1 MADGADNFTIRI
13 DNSKLMQDAANST
26 RIIQSISDAAE
37 QSGKRM
43 DESIRID
50 GNRFSSDAAHVNRE
64 IANIGDQAASAGTS
78 IESAFKKAGAAIGIA
93 FSVEQVKSFAG
104 ELLNA
109 RANMESLQTSFEVLL
124 GNKEKGK
131 EFFGQL
137 RDFGANTPLELP
149 DLSKDAQT
157 LLGFG
162 IQAKDVMGILKDI
175 GNISM
180 GDAQKMES
188 LTLAFAQATSAG
200 KLQGQDLLQMINA
213 GFNPLQEIAARTGKT
228 IAEVK
233 DEMSKGAISAD
244 MLRQAF
250 ADAAGAGGKFD
261 GMLDKQ
267 SKNLRGA
274 KSNLDD
280 AIEMTYNDIGEKLE
294 PAVMTGI
301 NLAQTMVEHWEQIG
315 KALIDI
321 VAGWGTYKAA
331 VMLVSAVQTAAINQ
345 QIAGYQALLPAK
357 QASMDADLQ
366 ELVTKGRVSQSRAME
381 LQAIRQ
387 EIATKIR
394 EMQVTLQQANIELQ
408 ASRAKYQAATRDL
421 VVARQ
426 RMAVAQSQMRIAIA
440 GGNAE
445 EIAAAKTAAATAKK
459 EVQTAAIARNSASK
473 ALNTAT
479 TNRNSIA
486 TELDT
491 LQTNANAVAKK
502 GAATAT
508 TILTLAT
515 NGLTKAWQALKLAF
529 MSNPIGAAITIAL
542 TAITTFMTL
551 KDLFADTGEEAQ
563 RQVSIAEQNANDFKQ
578 KVGDA
583 VDDTKAKI
591 RKLNDTIH
599 DSNATY
605 AERKRAI
612 ADMQKIVPSYH
623 ASITREG
630 RLFND
635 NSSAINTY
643 ISNLDRAARAEA
655 AYQLQV
661 ENNKRILK
669 LEQIASDAD
678 SKASATMSNFQKRTG
693 YSIFSKEDDAVPNP
707 DYVNEQAEQER
718 GWVDKFNK
726 RASDARKQINELK
739 QQNKKLQQVERQ
751 NGGHS
756 EKNES
761 FLNNLK
767 NTGGTGGGS
776 GKNKKTGK
784 TGKTG
789 HTGSTGT
796 GENTAQKR
804 MEETIKEQEEERQQ
818 AVKNQEAIDQAI
830 VDAMADGE
838 KKRLEQA
845 RVNHQKTLDQLDEEQ
860 RQLYNKQVENA
871 KKQFANNP
879 KNKGKNFYDAHPY
892 DEKTGTYA
900 GIAPLTNEQT
910 KGIDA
915 KRQSENLRYGKE
927 VQDILQQELDDML
940 AYYKE
945 FGTLEEQ
952 RYAIAKEYDEKIA
965 KATTEGQKKSL
976 QAQKAKELASA
987 DAKSM
992 AMGIDWSQTF
1002 EGIGNVLGTVA
1013 KETLS
1018 TIEDYMKTQE
1028 FKNLR
1033 PSDQKAYTDLRQ
1045 QLLQETGG
1053 EATSPFNFKQWGDIA
1068 KQVKEYQ
1075 ESVRS
1080 LTEKTKAH
1088 REAVSELEKANK
1100 KLASATTDDAK
1111 KIAQDAVDAATMKV
1125 QTTGKDETEQAKDTQ
1140 AKRDKLTSSTE
1151 KATNGM
1157 KNFANALQEIN
1168 GGSLYGF
1175 ANGITKLITGLGGA
1189 SKSLGEL
1196 GGKVGG
1202 IIGAIL
1208 QILDALGDDPKGF
1221 INGLFEKITNTV
1233 ETILEDLPELVGS
1246 IIKDVGSLIMG
1257 VVEGI
1262 GSMFGAKDGWIN
1274 GSNAKEVKKITEEL
1288 TKSNDALRTSIDNL
1302 KDSIDRENGV
1312 TAITDTQKAL
1322 EAQQRLNENTL
1333 RILETQMGYHGSH
1346 HSNAHYWNLSSED
1359 YSQINAVLA
1368 AYEQRNPNAKTTTNA
1383 VYSLGDIYKLT
1394 PEQMNEIRTNLADVW
1409 TSMLSQGKYDKSEYW
1424 EKYADLADKLNDITQ
1439 TLAQKLTGI
1448 SFDSMHDNF
1457 VSNLMDMSRKASDWT
1472 KDLNKQFAKSILNFA
1487 IGTQMDER
1495 LKKWWQ
1501 NWAETMQ
1508 LQSGNLTKDQIDQMR
1523 KQYEAFVTEGQGI
1536 RDRVFKIT
1544 GYDEDSGYSQD
1555 SSKSVLEGVTQDEI
1569 TETNGRL
1576 SSIQIN
1582 IDKIA
1587 DSIQQDY
1594 EQNGNILLTVGDIK
1608 SLMNDL
1614 MDMQQQGLDHLKKI
1628 EQYTSE
1634 LPTMNEKLEKIRKN
1648 TERL

>member
-1 MADGADNFTIRI
+1 MADGAENFTIRI
-13 DNSKLMQDAANST
+13 DNSKLMQDAANSAK
-26 RIIQSISDAAE
+26 IIQSISDAAAE
-37 QSGKRM
+37 SGKRM
-43 DESIRID
+43 DSSIRID
-50 GNRFSSDAAHVNRE
+50 GGKFSSDAAHVNRE
-64 IANIGDQAASAGTS
+64 IAGIGDQAASTGAS

-93 FSVEQVKSFAG
+93 FSLGQVKEFAG
-104 ELLNA
+104 EVLNV
-109 RANMESLQTSFEVLL
+109 RANMESLQTSFTVLL
-124 GNKEKGK
+124 GSAEKGN
-131 EFFGQL
+131 ELFEQL
-137 RDFGANTPLELP
+137 RDYGATTPLELP
-149 DLSKDAQT
+149 DLAKNAQT

-188 LTLAFAQATSAG
+188 LTLAFSQATSSG

-213 GFNPLQEIAARTGKT
+213 GFNPLQEIATKTGKT
-228 IAEVK
+228 MGEVK

-250 ADAAGAGGKFD
+250 ADAAGEGGKFD

-267 SKNLRGA
+267 SKTLKGA

-280 AIEMTYNDIGEKLE
+280 AIEMAYNGIGEKLE
-294 PAVMTGI
+294 PAVITGI
-301 NLAQTMVEHWEQIG
+301 NLAEEMVSHWEQIG
-315 KALIDI
+315 KALVDI
-321 VAGWGTYKAA
+321 IAGWGTYKAS
-331 VMLVSAVQTAAINQ
+331 VMLVSAIQTAAINQ
-345 QIAGYQALLPAK
+345 QIAGYQALLPVK

-366 ELVTKGRVSQSRAME
+366 ELVTRGRVTQSKAME

-387 EIATKIR
+387 EIAAKIR

-426 RMAVAQSQMRIAIA
+426 RQAVAQSQMRIALA

-473 ALNTAT
+473 ALNTTT
-479 TNRNSIA
+479 TNRNAIS
-486 TELDT
+486 TQLDT
-491 LQTNANAVAKK
+491 LQTNVNAVAKK

-508 TILTLAT
+508 MLLTLAT

-529 MSNPIGAAITIAL
+529 MSNPIGAVITIAL

-551 KDLFADTGEEAQ
+551 KDLFADTGEEVQ
-563 RQVSIAEQNANDFKQ
+563 KQVSIAEQNANDFKQ

-591 RKLNDTIH
+591 KKLSDTIH
-599 DSNATY
+599 DSNAKY
-605 AERKRAI
+605 AERKKAI

-630 RLFND
+630 KLFNE
-635 NSSAINTY
+635 NSDAINTY
-643 ISNLDRAARAEA
+643 IKNLDRAARAEA
-655 AYQLQV
+655 AYQLQL
-661 ENNKRILK
+661 ENNKRILQ

-678 SKASATMSNFQKRTG
+678 SKASATMRNFQKRTG
-693 YSIFSKEDDAVPNP
+693 YSIFSSEKDAVPNP

-726 RASDARKQINELK
+726 RSSDARNQISQLQ

-761 FLNNLK
+761 LLDSLK
-767 NTGGTGGGS
+767 NNGTTGSTGKAG
-776 GKNKKTGK
+776 KKTGK
-784 TGKTG
+784 TG
-789 HTGSTGT
+789 HADST
-796 GENTAQKR
+796 GENAAQKR

-818 AVKNQEAIDQAI
+818 AVKNQEDTAQAV

-845 RVNHQKTLDQLDEEQ
+845 RVNHQKNLDQLDEEQ

-892 DEKTGTYA
+892 DAKTGTYA
-900 GIAPLTNEQT
+900 GIAPLTAEQT

-915 KRQSENLRYGKE
+915 KRQSENIRYGNE
-927 VQDILQQELDDML
+927 VQGILQQAMDDML

-965 KATTEGQKKSL
+965 KAATDGQKKTL
-976 QAQKAKELASA
+976 QAQKEKELATA
-987 DAKSM
+987 DANSM

-1002 EGIGNVLGTVA
+1002 DGIGNVLGSVA
-1013 KETLS
+1013 RETLDR
-1018 TIEDYMKTQE
+1018 IEAYMKTDE
-1028 FKNLR
+1028 FKNLK
-1033 PSDQKAYTDLRQ
+1033 PNDQKAYTDLQ
-1045 QLLQETGG
+1045 QKLLQETGG
-1053 EATSPFNFKQWGDIA
+1053 NATSPFNFKQWGDIA
-1068 KQVKEYQ
+1068 RQVKEYQ
-1075 ESVRS
+1075 DSVRA

-1088 REAVSELEKANK
+1088 REAVAKLEEANK
-1100 KLASATTDDAK
+1100 QLASATTDEAK
-1111 KIAQDAVDAATMKV
+1111 KMAQDAVDAATKQV
-1125 QTTGKDETEQAKDTQ
+1125 QQTGHEETEQQRDTQ

-1151 KATNGM
+1151 KATAGM
-1157 KNFANALQEIN
+1157 KAFSSALQEMN
-1168 GGSLYGF
+1168 SGSLYGF
-1175 ANGITKLITGLGGA
+1175 SNGITKLITSIGGT
-1189 SKSLGEL
+1189 SKSLSEL

-1221 INGLFEKITNTV
+1221 INGLFEKITNAV
-1233 ETILEDLPELVGS
+1233 ETILANLPELVGS

-1262 GSMFGAKDGWIN
+1262 GTMFGAKDGWIN
-1274 GSNAKEVKKITEEL
+1274 NSNAKEVKKITEEL

-1302 KDSIDRENGV
+1302 KDSIDKENGV
-1312 TAITDTQKAL
+1312 TAISDTQKAL
-1322 EAQQRLNENTL
+1322 EAQQRVNENTL
-1333 RILETQMGYHGSH
+1333 RILEAQMGYHGSH
-1346 HSNAHYWNLSSED
+1346 KSNSHYWKLSNDE
-1359 YSQINAVLA
+1359 YSQINTVLA
-1368 AYEQRNPNAKTTTNA
+1368 EYQRRNPQAKTTTNA
-1383 VYSLGDIYKLT
+1383 VYSLSDIYKLT

-1409 TSMLSQGKYDKSEYW
+1409 TSMLDQGKYDKSEYW
-1424 EKYADLADKLNDITQ
+1424 EKYADLAGKMTDITQ
-1439 TLAQKLTGI
+1439 ALSEKLTGI

-1472 KDLNKQFAKSILNFA
+1472 KDLNKQFAKSLLNFA

-1501 NWAETMQ
+1501 NWADTMQ
-1508 LQSGNLTKDQIDQMR
+1508 QQSGNLTKTQIDNMR
-1523 KQYEAFVTEGQGI
+1523 SQYEAFVTEGQSI

-1544 GYDEDSGYSQD
+1544 GYDEQNGYSQD
-1555 SSKSVLEGVTQDEI
+1555 SSKSVLEGVTQDQI
-1569 TETNGRL
+1569 TEANGRL
-1576 SSIQIN
+1576 TSIQIN
-1582 IDKIA
+1582 LDKIA
-1587 DSIQQDY
+1587 ESIQQDY
-1594 EQNGNILLTVGDIK
+1594 EQSGSILLAVGDIK
-1608 SLMNDL
+1608 SLMNDF
-1614 MDMQQQGLDHLKKI
+1614 MDLQMQSLGHLEKI
-1628 EQYTSE
+1628 ELYTSE
-1634 LPTMNEKLEKIRKN
+1634 LPGMHVKLEKIRKN

>member
-1 MADGADNFTIRI
+1 MADGAENFTIRI
-13 DNSKLMQDAANST
+13 DNSKLMQDAANSAK
-26 RIIQSISDAAE
+26 IIQSISDAAAE
-37 QSGKRM
+37 SGKRM
-43 DESIRID
+43 DSSIRID
-50 GNRFSSDAAHVNRE
+50 GGKFSSDAAHVNRE
-64 IANIGDQAASAGTS
+64 IAGIGDQAASTGAS

-93 FSVEQVKSFAG
+93 FSLGQVKEFAG
-104 ELLNA
+104 EVLNV
-109 RANMESLQTSFEVLL
+109 RANMESLQTSFTVLL
-124 GNKEKGK
+124 GSAEKGN
-131 EFFGQL
+131 ELFEQL
-137 RDFGANTPLELP
+137 RDYGATTPLELP
-149 DLSKDAQT
+149 DLAKNAQT

-188 LTLAFAQATSAG
+188 LTLAFSQATSSG

-213 GFNPLQEIAARTGKT
+213 GFNPLQEIATKTGKT
-228 IAEVK
+228 MGEVK

-250 ADAAGAGGKFD
+250 ADAAGEGGKFD

-267 SKNLRGA
+267 SKTLKGA

-280 AIEMTYNDIGEKLE
+280 AIEMAYNGIGEKLE
-294 PAVMTGI
+294 PAVITGI
-301 NLAQTMVEHWEQIG
+301 NLAEEMVSHWEQIG
-315 KALIDI
+315 KALVDI
-321 VAGWGTYKAA
+321 IAGWGTYKAA
-331 VMLVSAVQTAAINQ
+331 VMLVSAIQTAAINQ
-345 QIAGYQALLPAK
+345 QIAGYQALLPVK

-366 ELVTKGRVSQSRAME
+366 ELVTRGRVTQSKAME

-387 EIATKIR
+387 EIAAKIR

-408 ASRAKYQAATRDL
+408 ASRVKYQAATRDL

-426 RMAVAQSQMRIAIA
+426 RQAVAQSQMRIALA

-479 TNRNSIA
+479 TNRNAIS
-486 TELDT
+486 TQLDT
-491 LQTNANAVAKK
+491 LQTNVNAVAKK

-508 TILTLAT
+508 MLLTLAT

-529 MSNPIGAAITIAL
+529 MSNPIGAVITIAL

-551 KDLFADTGEEAQ
+551 KDLFADTGEEVQ
-563 RQVSIAEQNANDFKQ
+563 KQVSIAEQNANDFKQ

-591 RKLNDTIH
+591 KKLSDTIH
-599 DSNATY
+599 DSNAKY
-605 AERKRAI
+605 AERKKAI

-630 RLFND
+630 KLFNE
-635 NSSAINTY
+635 NSDAINTY
-643 ISNLDRAARAEA
+643 IKNLDRAARAEA
-655 AYQLQV
+655 AYQLQL
-661 ENNKRILK
+661 ENNKRILQ

-678 SKASATMSNFQKRTG
+678 SKASATMRNFQKRTG
-693 YSIFSKEDDAVPNP
+693 YSIFSSEKDAVPNP

-726 RASDARKQINELK
+726 RSSDARNQISQLQ

-761 FLNNLK
+761 LLDSLK
-767 NTGGTGGGS
+767 NNGTTGSTGKAG
-776 GKNKKTGK
+776 KKTGK
-784 TGKTG
+784 TG
-789 HTGSTGT
+789 HADST
-796 GENTAQKR
+796 GENAAQKR

-818 AVKNQEAIDQAI
+818 AVKNQEDTAQAV

-845 RVNHQKTLDQLDEEQ
+845 RVNHQKNLDQLDEEQ

-892 DEKTGTYA
+892 DAKTGTYA
-900 GIAPLTNEQT
+900 GIAPLTAEQT

-915 KRQSENLRYGKE
+915 KRQSENIRYGNE
-927 VQDILQQELDDML
+927 VQGILQQAMDDML

-965 KATTEGQKKSL
+965 KAATDGQKKTL
-976 QAQKAKELASA
+976 QAQKEKELATA
-987 DAKSM
+987 DANSM

-1002 EGIGNVLGTVA
+1002 DGIGNVLGSVA
-1013 KETLS
+1013 RETLDR
-1018 TIEDYMKTQE
+1018 IEAYMKTDE
-1028 FKNLR
+1028 FKNLK
-1033 PSDQKAYTDLRQ
+1033 PNDQKAYTDLQ
-1045 QLLQETGG
+1045 QKLLQETGG
-1053 EATSPFNFKQWGDIA
+1053 NATSPFNFKQWGDIA
-1068 KQVKEYQ
+1068 RQVKEYQ
-1075 ESVRS
+1075 DSVRA

-1088 REAVSELEKANK
+1088 REAVAKLEEANK
-1100 KLASATTDDAK
+1100 QLASATTDEAK
-1111 KIAQDAVDAATMKV
+1111 KMAQNAVDAATKQV
-1125 QTTGKDETEQAKDTQ
+1125 QQTGHEETEQQRDTQ

-1151 KATNGM
+1151 KATAGM
-1157 KNFANALQEIN
+1157 KAFSSALQEMN
-1168 GGSLYGF
+1168 SGSLYGF
-1175 ANGITKLITGLGGA
+1175 SNGITKLITSIGGT
-1189 SKSLGEL
+1189 SKSLSEL

-1221 INGLFEKITNTV
+1221 INGLFEKITNAV
-1233 ETILEDLPELVGS
+1233 ETILANLPELVGS

-1262 GSMFGAKDGWIN
+1262 GTMFGAKDGWIN
-1274 GSNAKEVKKITEEL
+1274 NSNAKEVKKITEEL

-1302 KDSIDRENGV
+1302 KDSIDKENGV
-1312 TAITDTQKAL
+1312 TAISDTQKAL
-1322 EAQQRLNENTL
+1322 EAQQRVNENTL
-1333 RILETQMGYHGSH
+1333 RILEAQMGYHGSH
-1346 HSNAHYWNLSSED
+1346 KSNSHYWKLSNDE
-1359 YSQINAVLA
+1359 YSQINTVLA
-1368 AYEQRNPNAKTTTNA
+1368 EYQRRNPQAKTTTNA
-1383 VYSLGDIYKLT
+1383 VYSLSDIYKLT

-1409 TSMLSQGKYDKSEYW
+1409 TSMLDQGKYDKSEYW
-1424 EKYADLADKLNDITQ
+1424 EKYADLAGKMTDITQ
-1439 TLAQKLTGI
+1439 ALSEKLTGI

-1472 KDLNKQFAKSILNFA
+1472 KDLNKQFAKSLLNFA

-1501 NWAETMQ
+1501 NWADTMQ
-1508 LQSGNLTKDQIDQMR
+1508 QQSGNLTKTQIDNMR
-1523 KQYEAFVTEGQGI
+1523 SQYEAFVTEGQSI

-1544 GYDEDSGYSQD
+1544 GYDEQNGYSQD
-1555 SSKSVLEGVTQDEI
+1555 SSKSVLEGVTQDQI
-1569 TETNGRL
+1569 TEANGRL
-1576 SSIQIN
+1576 TSIQIN
-1582 IDKIA
+1582 LDKIA
-1587 DSIQQDY
+1587 ESIQQDY
-1594 EQNGNILLTVGDIK
+1594 EQSGSILLAVGDIK
-1608 SLMNDL
+1608 SLMNDF
-1614 MDMQQQGLDHLKKI
+1614 MDLQMQSLGHLEKI
-1628 EQYTSE
+1628 ELYTSE
-1634 LPTMNEKLEKIRKN
+1634 LPGMHVKLEKIRKN

>member
-1 MADGADNFTIRI
+1 MADGAENFTIRI
-13 DNSKLMQDAANST
+13 DNSKLMQDAANSAK
-26 RIIQSISDAAE
+26 IIQSISDAAAE
-37 QSGKRM
+37 SGKRM
-43 DESIRID
+43 DSSIRID
-50 GNRFSSDAAHVNRE
+50 GGKFSSDAAHVNRE
-64 IANIGDQAASAGTS
+64 IAGIGDQAASTGAS

-93 FSVEQVKSFAG
+93 FSLGQVKEFAG
-104 ELLNA
+104 EVLNV
-109 RANMESLQTSFEVLL
+109 RANMESLQTSFTVLL
-124 GNKEKGK
+124 GSAEKGN
-131 EFFGQL
+131 ELFEQL
-137 RDFGANTPLELP
+137 RDYGATTPLELP
-149 DLSKDAQT
+149 DLAKNAQT

-188 LTLAFAQATSAG
+188 LTLAFSQATSAG

-213 GFNPLQEIAARTGKT
+213 GFNPLQEIATKTGKT
-228 IAEVK
+228 MGEVK

-250 ADAAGAGGKFD
+250 ADAAGEGGKFD

-267 SKNLRGA
+267 SKTLKGA

-280 AIEMTYNDIGEKLE
+280 AIEMAYNGIGEKLE
-294 PAVMTGI
+294 PAVITGI
-301 NLAQTMVEHWEQIG
+301 NLAEEMVSHWEQIG
-315 KALIDI
+315 KALVDI
-321 VAGWGTYKAA
+321 IAGWGTYKAA
-331 VMLVSAVQTAAINQ
+331 VMLVSAIQTAAINQ
-345 QIAGYQALLPAK
+345 QIAGYQALLPVK

-366 ELVTKGRVSQSRAME
+366 ELVTRGRVTQSKAME

-387 EIATKIR
+387 EIAAKIR

-426 RMAVAQSQMRIAIA
+426 RQAVAQSQMRIALA

-479 TNRNSIA
+479 TNRNAIS
-486 TELDT
+486 TQLDT
-491 LQTNANAVAKK
+491 LQTNVNAVAKK

-508 TILTLAT
+508 MLLTLAT

-529 MSNPIGAAITIAL
+529 MSNPIGAVITIAL

-551 KDLFADTGEEAQ
+551 KDLFADTGEEVQ
-563 RQVSIAEQNANDFKQ
+563 KQVSIAEQNANDFKQ

-591 RKLNDTIH
+591 KKLSGTIH
-599 DSNATY
+599 DSNAKY
-605 AERKRAI
+605 AERKKAI

-630 RLFND
+630 KLFNE
-635 NSSAINTY
+635 NSDAINTY
-643 ISNLDRAARAEA
+643 IKNLDRAARAEA
-655 AYQLQV
+655 AYQLQL
-661 ENNKRILK
+661 ENNKRILQ

-678 SKASATMSNFQKRTG
+678 SKASATMRNFQKRTG
-693 YSIFSKEDDAVPNP
+693 YSIFSSEKDAVPNP

-726 RASDARKQINELK
+726 RSSDARNQISQLQ

-761 FLNNLK
+761 LLDSLK
-767 NTGGTGGGS
+767 NNGTTGSTGKAG
-776 GKNKKTGK
+776 KKTGK
-784 TGKTG
+784 TG
-789 HTGSTGT
+789 HADST
-796 GENTAQKR
+796 GENAAQKR

-818 AVKNQEAIDQAI
+818 AVKNQEDTAQAV

-845 RVNHQKTLDQLDEEQ
+845 RVNHQKNLDQLDEEQ

-892 DEKTGTYA
+892 DAKTGTYA
-900 GIAPLTNEQT
+900 GIAPLTAEQT

-915 KRQSENLRYGKE
+915 KRQSENIRYGNE
-927 VQDILQQELDDML
+927 VQGILQQAMDDML

-965 KATTEGQKKSL
+965 KAATDGQKKTL
-976 QAQKAKELASA
+976 QAQKEKELATA
-987 DAKSM
+987 DANSM

-1002 EGIGNVLGTVA
+1002 DGIGNVLGSVA
-1013 KETLS
+1013 RETLDR
-1018 TIEDYMKTQE
+1018 IEAYMKTDE
-1028 FKNLR
+1028 FKNLK
-1033 PSDQKAYTDLRQ
+1033 PNDQKAYTDLQ
-1045 QLLQETGG
+1045 QKLLQETGG
-1053 EATSPFNFKQWGDIA
+1053 NATSPFNFKQWGDIA
-1068 KQVKEYQ
+1068 RQVKEYQ
-1075 ESVRS
+1075 DSVRA

-1088 REAVSELEKANK
+1088 REAVAKLEEANK
-1100 KLASATTDDAK
+1100 QLASATTDEAK
-1111 KIAQDAVDAATMKV
+1111 KMAQNAVDAATKQV
-1125 QTTGKDETEQAKDTQ
+1125 QQTGHEETEQQRDTQ

-1151 KATNGM
+1151 KATAGM
-1157 KNFANALQEIN
+1157 KAFSSALQEMN
-1168 GGSLYGF
+1168 SGSLYGF
-1175 ANGITKLITGLGGA
+1175 SNGITKLITSIGGT
-1189 SKSLGEL
+1189 SKSLSEL

-1221 INGLFEKITNTV
+1221 INGLFEKITNAV
-1233 ETILEDLPELVGS
+1233 ETILANLPELVGS

-1262 GSMFGAKDGWIN
+1262 GTMFGAKDGWIN
-1274 GSNAKEVKKITEEL
+1274 NSNAKEVKKITEEL

-1302 KDSIDRENGV
+1302 KDSIDKENGV
-1312 TAITDTQKAL
+1312 TAISDTQKAL
-1322 EAQQRLNENTL
+1322 EAQQRVNENTL
-1333 RILETQMGYHGSH
+1333 RILEAQMGYHGSH
-1346 HSNAHYWNLSSED
+1346 KSNSHYWKLSNDE
-1359 YSQINAVLA
+1359 YSQINTVLA
-1368 AYEQRNPNAKTTTNA
+1368 EYQRRNPQAKTTTNT
-1383 VYSLGDIYKLT
+1383 VYSLSDIYKLT

-1409 TSMLSQGKYDKSEYW
+1409 TSMLDQGKYDKSEYW
-1424 EKYADLADKLNDITQ
+1424 EKYADLAGKMTDITQ
-1439 TLAQKLTGI
+1439 ALSEKLTGI

-1472 KDLNKQFAKSILNFA
+1472 KDLNKQFAKSLLNFA

-1501 NWAETMQ
+1501 NWADTMQ
-1508 LQSGNLTKDQIDQMR
+1508 QQSGNLTKTQIDNMR
-1523 KQYEAFVTEGQGI
+1523 SQYEAFVTEGQSI

-1544 GYDEDSGYSQD
+1544 GYDEQNGYSQD
-1555 SSKSVLEGVTQDEI
+1555 SSKSVLEGVTQDQI
-1569 TETNGRL
+1569 TEANGRL
-1576 SSIQIN
+1576 TSIQIN
-1582 IDKIA
+1582 LDKIA
-1587 DSIQQDY
+1587 ESIQQDY
-1594 EQNGNILLTVGDIK
+1594 EQSGSILLAVGDIK
-1608 SLMNDL
+1608 SLMNDF
-1614 MDMQQQGLDHLKKI
+1614 MDLQMQSLGHLEKI
-1628 EQYTSE
+1628 ELYTSE
-1634 LPTMNEKLEKIRKN
+1634 LPGMHVKLEKIRKN

>member
-13 DNSKLMQDAANST
+13 DNTKLMQDAANSAK
-26 RIIQSISDAAE
+26 IIQGISE
-37 QSGKRM
+37 QAVETGKRM
-43 DESIRID
+43 DNSIRLD
-50 GNRFSSDAAHVNRE
+50 GSKFSSDAAHINRE
-64 IANIGDQAASAGTS
+64 IAGIGDQAANVGAS
-78 IESAFKKAGAAIGIA
+78 IESAFKKAGAAVGLA
-93 FSVEQVKSFAG
+93 FSLDQIKSFAG
-104 ELLNA
+104 EVLNV
-109 RANMESLQTSFEVLL
+109 RGNMESLQTSFTILL
-124 GNKEKGK
+124 GSAQKGN
-131 EFFGQL
+131 ELFEQL
-137 RDFGANTPLELP
+137 REFGSTTPLELP
-149 DLSKDAQT
+149 DLAKNAQT

-180 GDAQKMES
+180 GDAQKLEG

-200 KLQGQDLLQMINA
+200 KLQGQDLMQMINQ
-213 GFNPLQEIAARTGKT
+213 GFNPLNEMVKITGKSM
-228 IAEVK
+228 AELK
-233 DEMSKGAISAD
+233 DEMSKGQISAE

-250 ADAAGAGGKFD
+250 AHAAGEGGQFN
-261 GMLDKQ
+261 GMLEKQ
-267 SKNLRGA
+267 SHTLRGA
-274 KSNLDD
+274 KSNLED
-280 AIEMTYNDIGEKLE
+280 AVETAYNEIGEKLE

-426 RMAVAQSQMRIAIA
+426 RMAVAQSQMRIALQS
-440 GGNAE
+440 GSAE

-473 ALNTAT
+473 ALNTAQ

-486 TELDT
+486 TQVDT

-508 TILTLAT
+508 TLLTLAT

-529 MSNPIGAAITIAL
+529 ASNPLGAVITIAL
-542 TAITTFMTL
+542 TAITTLMTL
-551 KDLFADTGEEAQ
+551 KDILGSTTEEVQKTA
-563 RQVSIAEQNANDFKQ
+563 SIAEQNASEFKQ

-591 RKLNDTIH
+591 KKLSDTIH
-599 DSNATY
+599 DTNATY
-605 AERKRAI
+605 KQRKQAI
-612 ADMQKIVPSYH
+612 ADMQKIVPGYH
-623 ASITREG
+623 ASISREG
-630 RLFND
+630 KLFND
-635 NSSAINTY
+635 NISVIDAY
-643 ISNLDRAARAEA
+643 IKNLDRAAQAEA

-669 LEQIASDAD
+669 LQQIADDAD
-678 SKASATMSNFQKRTG
+678 SKATNTMRNFQKRTG
-693 YSIFSKEDDAVPNP
+693 YSIFSTEDDAVPNP

-767 NTGGTGGGS
+767 NTGGTGGG
-776 GKNKKTGK
+776 KNKKTGK
-784 TGKTG
+784 TEKTG

-804 MEETIKEQEEERQQ
+804 MEETIKEQEEERQL

-892 DEKTGTYA
+892 DAKTGTYA

-965 KATTEGQKKSL
+965 KAATEGQKKSL

-1002 EGIGNVLGTVA
+1002 DGIGNVLGTVA
-1013 KETLS
+1013 KETLDK
-1018 TIEDYMKTQE
+1018 IEAYMKTDE
-1028 FKNLR
+1028 FKKLS
-1033 PSDQKAYTDLRQ
+1033 PSDQKAYTDMQ
-1045 QLLQETGG
+1045 SKLLLETGG
-1053 EATSPFNFKQWGDIA
+1053 NATSPFNFKQWGDIA

-1075 ESVRS
+1075 DSVRA
-1080 LTEKTKAH
+1080 LAEKTKAH
-1088 REAVSELEKANK
+1088 KQAVEELEKANK
-1100 KLASATTDDAK
+1100 ELASATTDDAK
-1111 KIAQDAVDAATMKV
+1111 KVAKSAVDAATAKAE
-1125 QTTGKDETEQAKDTQ
+1125 QTGKDETAQQKD
-1140 AKRDKLTSSTE
+1140 AHDKRDKLTTSTE

-1208 QILDALGDDPKGF
+1208 QIIDALGDDPKGF
-1221 INGLFEKITNTV
+1221 IDGLFEKITNTV
-1233 ETILEDLPELVGS
+1233 NTILSDLPDLVGS
-1246 IIKDVGSLIMG
+1246 IVTDVGSLVMG
-1257 VVEGI
+1257 VFEGI
-1262 GSMFGAKDGWIN
+1262 GSMFGAKEGWLT
-1274 GSNAKEVKKITEEL
+1274 GSNAREVKKITDEL
-1288 TKSNDALRTSIDNL
+1288 TKSNDALKTSIDNL
-1302 KDSIDRENGV
+1302 KDSIDKENGV
-1312 TAITDTQKAL
+1312 TAISDTQKAL
-1322 EAQQRLNENTL
+1322 EAQQRQNENTM
-1333 RILETQMGYHGSH
+1333 RILEAQMSYHGNH
-1346 HSNAHYWNLSSED
+1346 HSNAHYWNLNSQD

-1368 AYEQRNPNAKTTTNA
+1368 EYQRRNPQAKTTTNS

-1394 PEQMNEIRTNLADVW
+1394 PEQINEIRTNLADIW
-1409 TSMLSQGKYDKSEYW
+1409 TKMLSQGKYDKSNYW
-1424 EKYADLADKLNDITQ
+1424 ENYADLAGKLESITQ
-1439 TLAQKLTGI
+1439 ALSEKLTGI

-1472 KDLNKQFAKSILNFA
+1472 KDLNKQFAKSLLNFA

-1501 NWAETMQ
+1501 NWADTMQ
-1508 LQSGNLTKDQIDQMR
+1508 QQSGNLTQAQINNMR
-1523 KQYEAFVTEGQGI
+1523 TEYEAFVSEGQTI

-1544 GYDEDSGYSQD
+1544 GYDESEAYSQD
-1555 SSKSVLEGVTQDEI
+1555 SSKSVLDGVTQDQI
-1569 TETNGRL
+1569 TEANGRL
-1576 SSIQIN
+1576 TSIQIN
-1582 IDKIA
+1582 LDKIA
-1587 DSIQQDY
+1587 ESIQQDY
-1594 EQNGNILLTVGDIK
+1594 QQNGTILLTVGDIK
-1608 SLMNDL
+1608 SLMNDF
-1614 MDMQQQGLDHLKKI
+1614 MDLQMQSLGHLEKI
-1628 EQYTSE
+1628 EAYTSE
-1634 LPTMNEKLEKIRKN
+1634 LPSMNVRLEKIRKN

>member
-1 MADGADNFTIRI
+1 MADGAENFTIRI
-13 DNSKLMQDAANST
+13 DNSKLMQDAANSAK
-26 RIIQSISDAAE
+26 IIQSISDAAAE
-37 QSGKRM
+37 SGKRM
-43 DESIRID
+43 DSSIRID
-50 GNRFSSDAAHVNRE
+50 GGKFSSDAAHVNRE
-64 IANIGDQAASAGTS
+64 IAGIGDQAASTGAS

-93 FSVEQVKSFAG
+93 FSLGQVKEFAG
-104 ELLNA
+104 EVLNV
-109 RANMESLQTSFEVLL
+109 RANMESLQTSFTVLL
-124 GNKEKGK
+124 GSAEKGN
-131 EFFGQL
+131 ELFEQL
-137 RDFGANTPLELP
+137 RDYGATTPLELP
-149 DLSKDAQT
+149 DLAKNAQT

-188 LTLAFAQATSAG
+188 LTLAFSQATSSG

-213 GFNPLQEIAARTGKT
+213 GFNPLQEIATKTGKT
-228 IAEVK
+228 MGEVK

-250 ADAAGAGGKFD
+250 ADAAGEGGKFD

-267 SKNLRGA
+267 SKTLKGA

-280 AIEMTYNDIGEKLE
+280 AIEMAYNGIGEKLE
-294 PAVMTGI
+294 PAVITGI
-301 NLAQTMVEHWEQIG
+301 NLAEEMVSHWEQIG
-315 KALIDI
+315 KALVDI
-321 VAGWGTYKAA
+321 IAGWGTYKAA
-331 VMLVSAVQTAAINQ
+331 VMLVSAIQTAAINQ
-345 QIAGYQALLPAK
+345 QIAGYQALLPVK

-366 ELVTKGRVSQSRAME
+366 ELVTRGRVTQSKAME

-387 EIATKIR
+387 EIAAKIR

-426 RMAVAQSQMRIAIA
+426 RQAVAQSQMRIALA

-479 TNRNSIA
+479 TNRNAIS
-486 TELDT
+486 TQLDT
-491 LQTNANAVAKK
+491 LQTNVNAVAKK

-508 TILTLAT
+508 MLLTLAT

-529 MSNPIGAAITIAL
+529 MSNPIGAVITIAL

-551 KDLFADTGEEAQ
+551 KDLFADTGEEVQ
-563 RQVSIAEQNANDFKQ
+563 KQVSIAEQNANDFKQ

-591 RKLNDTIH
+591 KKLSDTIH
-599 DSNATY
+599 DSNAKY
-605 AERKRAI
+605 AERKKAI

-630 RLFND
+630 KLFNE
-635 NSSAINTY
+635 NSDAINTY
-643 ISNLDRAARAEA
+643 IKNLDRAARAEA
-655 AYQLQV
+655 AYQLQL
-661 ENNKRILK
+661 ENNKRILQ

-678 SKASATMSNFQKRTG
+678 SKASATMRNFQKRTG
-693 YSIFSKEDDAVPNP
+693 YSIFSSEKDAVPNP

-726 RASDARKQINELK
+726 RSSDARNQISQLQ

-761 FLNNLK
+761 LLDSLK
-767 NTGGTGGGS
+767 NNGTTGSTGKAG
-776 GKNKKTGK
+776 KKTGK
-784 TGKTG
+784 TG
-789 HTGSTGT
+789 HADST
-796 GENTAQKR
+796 GENAAQKR

-818 AVKNQEAIDQAI
+818 AVKNQEDTAQAV

-845 RVNHQKTLDQLDEEQ
+845 RVNHQKNLDQLDEEQ

-892 DEKTGTYA
+892 DAKTGTYA
-900 GIAPLTNEQT
+900 GIAPLTAEQT

-915 KRQSENLRYGKE
+915 KRQSENIRYGNE
-927 VQDILQQELDDML
+927 VQGILQQAMDDML

-965 KATTEGQKKSL
+965 KAATDGQKKTL
-976 QAQKAKELASA
+976 QAQKEKELATA
-987 DAKSM
+987 DANSM

-1002 EGIGNVLGTVA
+1002 DGIGNVLGSVA
-1013 KETLS
+1013 RETLDR
-1018 TIEDYMKTQE
+1018 IEAYMKTDE
-1028 FKNLR
+1028 FKNLK
-1033 PSDQKAYTDLRQ
+1033 PNDQKAYTDLQ
-1045 QLLQETGG
+1045 QKLLQETGG
-1053 EATSPFNFKQWGDIA
+1053 NATSPFNFKQWGDIA
-1068 KQVKEYQ
+1068 RQVKEYQ
-1075 ESVRS
+1075 DSVRA

-1088 REAVSELEKANK
+1088 REAVAKLEEANK
-1100 KLASATTDDAK
+1100 QLASATTDEAK
-1111 KIAQDAVDAATMKV
+1111 KMAQNAVDAATKQV
-1125 QTTGKDETEQAKDTQ
+1125 QQTGHEETEQQRDTQ

-1151 KATNGM
+1151 KATAGM
-1157 KNFANALQEIN
+1157 KAFSSALQEMN
-1168 GGSLYGF
+1168 SGSLYGF
-1175 ANGITKLITGLGGA
+1175 SNGITKLITSIGGT
-1189 SKSLGEL
+1189 SKSLSEL

-1221 INGLFEKITNTV
+1221 INGLFEKITNAV
-1233 ETILEDLPELVGS
+1233 ETILANLPELVGS

-1262 GSMFGAKDGWIN
+1262 GTMFGAKDGWIN
-1274 GSNAKEVKKITEEL
+1274 NSNAKEVKKITEEL

-1302 KDSIDRENGV
+1302 KDSIDKENGV
-1312 TAITDTQKAL
+1312 TAISDTQKAL
-1322 EAQQRLNENTL
+1322 EAQQRVNENTL
-1333 RILETQMGYHGSH
+1333 RILEAQMGYHGSH
-1346 HSNAHYWNLSSED
+1346 KSNSHYWKLSNDE
-1359 YSQINAVLA
+1359 YSQINTVLA
-1368 AYEQRNPNAKTTTNA
+1368 EYQRRNPQAKTTTNA
-1383 VYSLGDIYKLT
+1383 VYSLSDIYKLT

-1409 TSMLSQGKYDKSEYW
+1409 TSMLDQGKYDKSEYW
-1424 EKYADLADKLNDITQ
+1424 EKYADLAGKMTDITQ
-1439 TLAQKLTGI
+1439 ALSEKLTGI

-1472 KDLNKQFAKSILNFA
+1472 KDLNKQFAKSLLNFA

-1501 NWAETMQ
+1501 NWADTMQ
-1508 LQSGNLTKDQIDQMR
+1508 QQSGNLTKTQIDNMR
-1523 KQYEAFVTEGQGI
+1523 SQYEAFVTEGQSI

-1544 GYDEDSGYSQD
+1544 GYDEQNGYSQD
-1555 SSKSVLEGVTQDEI
+1555 SSKSVLEGVTQDQI
-1569 TETNGRL
+1569 TEANGRL
-1576 SSIQIN
+1576 TSIQIN
-1582 IDKIA
+1582 LDKIA
-1587 DSIQQDY
+1587 ESIQQDY
-1594 EQNGNILLTVGDIK
+1594 EQSGSILLAVGDIK
-1608 SLMNDL
+1608 SLMNDF
-1614 MDMQQQGLDHLKKI
+1614 MDLQMQSLGHLEKI
-1628 EQYTSE
+1628 ELYTSE
-1634 LPTMNEKLEKIRKN
+1634 LPGMHVKLEKIRKN

>member
-13 DNSKLMQDAANST
+13 DNSKLMQDAANSA

-64 IANIGDQAASAGTS
+64 IANIGNQAAGAGAS

-93 FSVEQVKSFAG
+93 FSVEQVKLFAG

-124 GNKEKGK
+124 GSKEKGN
-131 EFFGQL
+131 ELFNQL
-137 RDFGANTPLELP
+137 REFGANTPLELP
-149 DLSKDAQT
+149 DLSKNAQT

-162 IQAKDVMGILKDI
+162 IQAQDVMGILKDI

-188 LTLAFAQATSAG
+188 LTLAFSQATSAG

-213 GFNPLQEIAARTGKT
+213 GFNPLQEIAARTGKS

-261 GMLDKQ
+261 GMLDKH
-267 SKNLRGA
+267 SKTLRGA
-274 KSNLDD
+274 KSNLED
-280 AIEMTYNDIGEKLE
+280 AIEMAYNNIGEKLE

-366 ELVTKGRVSQSRAME
+366 ELSTKGRVSQSRAME

-408 ASRAKYQAATRDL
+408 VSRAKNQAATRDL

-445 EIAAAKTAAATAKK
+445 EIAAAKTAAAAAKK

-479 TNRNSIA
+479 TNRNTLA

-591 RKLNDTIH
+591 RTLNDTIH

-623 ASITREG
+623 ASITKEG

-643 ISNLDRAARAEA
+643 IRNLDRAARAEA

-669 LEQIASDAD
+669 LEQIASDAET
-678 SKASATMSNFQKRTG
+678 KATGTMRNFQKRTG
-693 YSIFSKEDDAVPNP
+693 YSIFSTEDDAVPNP
-707 DYVNEQAEQER
+707 DYVNEQAEKER
-718 GWVDKFNK
+718 GWLDIFSK

-739 QQNKKLQQVERQ
+739 QQNKNLQQVERQ

-767 NTGGTGGGS
+767 NNGSTGGGS
-776 GKNKKTGK
+776 GKKNK
-784 TGKTG
+784 KTG
-789 HTGSTGT
+789 HTGPTGA

-845 RVNHQKTLDQLDEEQ
+845 RVNHQKTVDQLDEEQ

-892 DEKTGTYA
+892 DAKTETYA
-900 GIAPLTNEQT
+900 GIAPLTDEQK

-965 KATTEGQKKSL
+965 KAITEGQKKSL

-1002 EGIGNVLGTVA
+1002 DGIGNVLGTVA

-1053 EATSPFNFKQWGDIA
+1053 ETTSPFNFKQWGDIA

-1075 ESVRS
+1075 DSVRS

-1088 REAVSELEKANK
+1088 REAISELEKANK
-1100 KLASATTDDAK
+1100 KLASATTDEAK
-1111 KIAQDAVDAATMKV
+1111 KMAQDAVDAATMKV
-1125 QTTGKDETEQAKDTQ
+1125 QQTGHEETEQQSDTK

-1157 KNFANALQEIN
+1157 KNFANALQQMN
-1168 GGSLYGF
+1168 SGSLYGF
-1175 ANGITKLITGLGGA
+1175 ANGISKLITGLGGA
-1189 SKSLGEL
+1189 SKGLSEL
-1196 GGKVGG
+1196 GGKAGG
-1202 IIGAIL
+1202 LVGAIL
-1208 QILDALGDDPKGF
+1208 QIIDALGDDPNGF
-1221 INGLFEKITNTV
+1221 INGLLEDITNSV
-1233 ETILEDLPELVGS
+1233 GKIISDWPNIAGTIV
-1246 IIKDVGSLIMG
+1246 K
-1257 VVEGI
+1257 GI
-1262 GSMFGAKDGWIN
+1262 GNLVLGIYENVGTLFGAKEGWLS
-1274 GSNAKEVKKITEEL
+1274 GSNAGAVKKITDEL
-1288 TKSNDALRTSIDNL
+1288 TKSNDALKTSIDNL
-1302 KDSIDRENGV
+1302 KDSIDKENGV
-1312 TAITDTQKAL
+1312 SAITDTQKAL
-1322 EAQQRLNENTL
+1322 EAQQRVNENTL
-1333 RILETQMGYHGSH
+1333 RILEAQMSYHGNH
-1346 HSNAHYWNLSSED
+1346 HSNAYYWNLSGKD

-1368 AYEQRNPNAKTTTNA
+1368 AYQQRNPNAKTTTNA
-1383 VYSLGDIYKLT
+1383 VYSLDDIYKLT

-1409 TSMLSQGKYDKSEYW
+1409 TRMLDQGKYDKSEYW
-1424 EKYADLADKLNDITQ
+1424 EKYADLAGQLNDITQ

-1457 VSNLMDMSRKASDWT
+1457 VSNLMDMSKKASDWT

-1501 NWAETMQ
+1501 NWADTMQ

-1536 RDRVFKIT
+1536 RDRVFRIT
-1544 GYDEDSGYSQD
+1544 GYDEDSAYSQD
-1555 SSKSVLEGVTQDEI
+1555 SSKSVLEGVTQDQI
-1569 TETNGRL
+1569 TEANGRL
-1576 SSIQIN
+1576 TSIQIN

-1614 MDMQQQGLDHLKKI
+1614 MDMQQQGLEHLKKI

-1634 LPTMNEKLEKIRKN
+1634 LPTMNQKLEKIRKN

>member
-1 MADGADNFTIRI
+1 MADGAENFTIRI
-13 DNSKLMQDAANST
+13 DNSKLMQDAANSAK
-26 RIIQSISDAAE
+26 IIQSISDAAAE
-37 QSGKRM
+37 SGKRM
-43 DESIRID
+43 DSSIRID
-50 GNRFSSDAAHVNRE
+50 GGKFSSDAAHVNRE
-64 IANIGDQAASAGTS
+64 IAGIGDQAASTGAS

-93 FSVEQVKSFAG
+93 FSLGQVKEFAG
-104 ELLNA
+104 EVLNV
-109 RANMESLQTSFEVLL
+109 RANMESLQTSFTVLL
-124 GNKEKGK
+124 GSAEKGN
-131 EFFGQL
+131 ELFEQL
-137 RDFGANTPLELP
+137 RDYGATTPLELP
-149 DLSKDAQT
+149 DLAENAQT

-188 LTLAFAQATSAG
+188 LTLAFSQATSSG

-213 GFNPLQEIAARTGKT
+213 GFNPLQEIATKTGKT
-228 IAEVK
+228 MGEVK

-250 ADAAGAGGKFD
+250 ADAAGEGGKFD

-267 SKNLRGA
+267 SKTLKGA

-280 AIEMTYNDIGEKLE
+280 AIEMAYNGIGEKLE
-294 PAVMTGI
+294 PAVITGI
-301 NLAQTMVEHWEQIG
+301 NLAEEMVSHWEQIG
-315 KALIDI
+315 KALVDI
-321 VAGWGTYKAA
+321 IAGWGTYKAA
-331 VMLVSAVQTAAINQ
+331 VMLVSAIQTAAINQ
-345 QIAGYQALLPAK
+345 QIAGYQALLPVK

-366 ELVTKGRVSQSRAME
+366 ELVTRGRVTQSKAME

-387 EIATKIR
+387 EIAAKIR

-426 RMAVAQSQMRIAIA
+426 RQAVAQSQMRIALA

-479 TNRNSIA
+479 TNRNAIS
-486 TELDT
+486 TQLDT
-491 LQTNANAVAKK
+491 LQTNVNAVAKK

-508 TILTLAT
+508 MLLTLAT

-529 MSNPIGAAITIAL
+529 MSNPIGAVITIAL

-551 KDLFADTGEEAQ
+551 KDLFADTGEEVQ
-563 RQVSIAEQNANDFKQ
+563 KQVSIAEQNANDFKQ

-591 RKLNDTIH
+591 KKLSDTIH
-599 DSNATY
+599 DSNAKY
-605 AERKRAI
+605 AERKKAI

-630 RLFND
+630 KLFNE
-635 NSSAINTY
+635 NSDAINTY
-643 ISNLDRAARAEA
+643 IKNLDRAARAEA
-655 AYQLQV
+655 AYQLQL
-661 ENNKRILK
+661 ENNKRILQ

-678 SKASATMSNFQKRTG
+678 SKASATMRNFQKRTG
-693 YSIFSKEDDAVPNP
+693 YSIFSSEKDAVPNP

-726 RASDARKQINELK
+726 RSSDARNQISQLQ

-761 FLNNLK
+761 LLDSLK
-767 NTGGTGGGS
+767 NNGTTGSTGKAG
-776 GKNKKTGK
+776 KKTGK
-784 TGKTG
+784 TG
-789 HTGSTGT
+789 HADST
-796 GENTAQKR
+796 GENAAQKR

-818 AVKNQEAIDQAI
+818 AVKNQEDTAQAV

-845 RVNHQKTLDQLDEEQ
+845 RVNHQKNLDQLDEEQ

-892 DEKTGTYA
+892 DAKTGTYA
-900 GIAPLTNEQT
+900 GIAPLTAEQT

-915 KRQSENLRYGKE
+915 KRQSENIRYGNE
-927 VQDILQQELDDML
+927 VHGILQQAMDDML

-965 KATTEGQKKSL
+965 KAATDGQKKTL
-976 QAQKAKELASA
+976 QAQKEKELATA
-987 DAKSM
+987 DANSM

-1002 EGIGNVLGTVA
+1002 DGIGNVLGSVA
-1013 KETLS
+1013 RETLDR
-1018 TIEDYMKTQE
+1018 IEAYMKTDE
-1028 FKNLR
+1028 FKNLK
-1033 PSDQKAYTDLRQ
+1033 PNDQKAYTDLQ
-1045 QLLQETGG
+1045 QKLLQETGG
-1053 EATSPFNFKQWGDIA
+1053 NATSPFNFKQWGDIA
-1068 KQVKEYQ
+1068 RQVKEYQ
-1075 ESVRS
+1075 DSVRA

-1088 REAVSELEKANK
+1088 REAVAKLEEANK
-1100 KLASATTDDAK
+1100 QLASATTDEAK
-1111 KIAQDAVDAATMKV
+1111 KMAQNAVDAATKQV
-1125 QTTGKDETEQAKDTQ
+1125 QQTGHEETEQQRDTQ

-1151 KATNGM
+1151 KATAGM
-1157 KNFANALQEIN
+1157 KAFSSALQEMN
-1168 GGSLYGF
+1168 SGSLYGF
-1175 ANGITKLITGLGGA
+1175 SNGITKLITSIGGT
-1189 SKSLGEL
+1189 SKSLSEL

-1221 INGLFEKITNTV
+1221 INGLFEKITNAV
-1233 ETILEDLPELVGS
+1233 ETILANLPELVGS

-1262 GSMFGAKDGWIN
+1262 GTMFGAKDGWIN
-1274 GSNAKEVKKITEEL
+1274 NSNAKEVKKITEEL

-1302 KDSIDRENGV
+1302 KDSIDKENGV
-1312 TAITDTQKAL
+1312 TAISDTQKAL
-1322 EAQQRLNENTL
+1322 EAQQRVNENTL
-1333 RILETQMGYHGSH
+1333 RILEAQMGYHGSH
-1346 HSNAHYWNLSSED
+1346 KSNSHYWKLSNDE
-1359 YSQINAVLA
+1359 YSQINTVLA
-1368 AYEQRNPNAKTTTNA
+1368 EYQRRNPQAKTTTNA
-1383 VYSLGDIYKLT
+1383 VYSLSDIYKLT

-1409 TSMLSQGKYDKSEYW
+1409 TSMLDQGKYDKSEYW
-1424 EKYADLADKLNDITQ
+1424 EKYADLAGKMTDITQ
-1439 TLAQKLTGI
+1439 ALSEKLTGI

-1472 KDLNKQFAKSILNFA
+1472 KDLNKQFAKSLLNFA

-1501 NWAETMQ
+1501 NWADTMQ
-1508 LQSGNLTKDQIDQMR
+1508 QQSGNLTKTQIDNMR
-1523 KQYEAFVTEGQGI
+1523 SQYEAFVTEGQSI

-1544 GYDEDSGYSQD
+1544 GYDEQNGYSQD
-1555 SSKSVLEGVTQDEI
+1555 SSKSVLEGVTQDQI
-1569 TETNGRL
+1569 TEANGRL
-1576 SSIQIN
+1576 TSIQIN
-1582 IDKIA
+1582 LDKIA
-1587 DSIQQDY
+1587 ESIQQDY
-1594 EQNGNILLTVGDIK
+1594 EQSGSILLAVGDIK
-1608 SLMNDL
+1608 SLMNDF
-1614 MDMQQQGLDHLKKI
+1614 MDLQMQSLGHLEKI
-1628 EQYTSE
+1628 ELYTSE
-1634 LPTMNEKLEKIRKN
+1634 LPGMHVKLEKIRKN

>member
-1 MADGADNFTIRI
+1 MTDGAENFTIRI
-13 DNSKLMQDAANST
+13 DNSKLMQDAANSAK
-26 RIIQSISDAAE
+26 IIQSISDAAAE
-37 QSGKRM
+37 SGKRM
-43 DESIRID
+43 DSSIRID
-50 GNRFSSDAAHVNRE
+50 GGKFSSDAAHVNRE
-64 IANIGDQAASAGTS
+64 IAGIGDQAASTGAS

-93 FSVEQVKSFAG
+93 FSLGQVKEFAG
-104 ELLNA
+104 EVLNV
-109 RANMESLQTSFEVLL
+109 RANMESLQTSFTVLL
-124 GNKEKGK
+124 GSAEKGN
-131 EFFGQL
+131 ELFEQL
-137 RDFGANTPLELP
+137 RDYGATTPLELP
-149 DLSKDAQT
+149 DLAKNAQT

-188 LTLAFAQATSAG
+188 LTLAFSQATSAG

-213 GFNPLQEIAARTGKT
+213 GFNPLQEIATKTGKT
-228 IAEVK
+228 MGEVK

-250 ADAAGAGGKFD
+250 ADAAGEGGKFD

-267 SKNLRGA
+267 SKTLKGA

-280 AIEMTYNDIGEKLE
+280 AIEMAYNGIGEKLE
-294 PAVMTGI
+294 PAVITGI
-301 NLAQTMVEHWEQIG
+301 NLAEEMVSHWEQIG
-315 KALIDI
+315 KALVDI
-321 VAGWGTYKAA
+321 IAGWGTYKAA
-331 VMLVSAVQTAAINQ
+331 VMLVSAIQTAAINQ
-345 QIAGYQALLPAK
+345 QIAGYQALLPVK

-366 ELVTKGRVSQSRAME
+366 ELVTRGRVTQSKAME

-387 EIATKIR
+387 EIAAKIR

-426 RMAVAQSQMRIAIA
+426 RQAVAQSQMRIALA

-459 EVQTAAIARNSASK
+459 EVQTAAIARNSVSK

-479 TNRNSIA
+479 TNRNAIS
-486 TELDT
+486 TQLDT

-508 TILTLAT
+508 TFLTLAT

-529 MSNPIGAAITIAL
+529 MSNPIGAVITIAL

-563 RQVSIAEQNANDFKQ
+563 KQVSIAEQNANDFKQ

-591 RKLNDTIH
+591 RKLSDTIH
-599 DSNATY
+599 DSNAKY
-605 AERKRAI
+605 AERKKAI

-630 RLFND
+630 RLFNE
-635 NSSAINTY
+635 NSDAINTY
-643 ISNLDRAARAEA
+643 IKNLDRAARAEA
-655 AYQLQV
+655 AYQLQL
-661 ENNKRILK
+661 ENNKRILQ

-678 SKASATMSNFQKRTG
+678 SKASATMRNFQKRTG
-693 YSIFSKEDDAVPNP
+693 YSIFSSEKDAVPNP

-726 RASDARKQINELK
+726 RSSDARNQISQLQ

-761 FLNNLK
+761 LLDSLK
-767 NTGGTGGGS
+767 NNGTTGSTGKAG
-776 GKNKKTGK
+776 KKTGK
-784 TGKTG
+784 TG
-789 HTGSTGT
+789 HADST
-796 GENTAQKR
+796 GENAAQKR

-818 AVKNQEAIDQAI
+818 AVKNQEDTAQAV

-845 RVNHQKTLDQLDEEQ
+845 RVNHQKNLDQLDEEQ

-892 DEKTGTYA
+892 DAKTGTYA
-900 GIAPLTNEQT
+900 GIAPLTAEQT

-915 KRQSENLRYGKE
+915 KRQSENIRYGNE
-927 VQDILQQELDDML
+927 VQGILQQAMDDML

-965 KATTEGQKKSL
+965 KAATDGQKKTL
-976 QAQKAKELASA
+976 QAQKEKELATA
-987 DAKSM
+987 DANSM

-1002 EGIGNVLGTVA
+1002 DGIGNVLGSVA
-1013 KETLS
+1013 RETLDR
-1018 TIEDYMKTQE
+1018 IEAYMKTDE
-1028 FKNLR
+1028 FKNLK
-1033 PSDQKAYTDLRQ
+1033 PNDQKAYTDLQ
-1045 QLLQETGG
+1045 QKMLQETGG
-1053 EATSPFNFKQWGDIA
+1053 NATSPFNFKQWGDIA
-1068 KQVKEYQ
+1068 RQVKEYQ
-1075 ESVRS
+1075 DSVRA

-1088 REAVSELEKANK
+1088 RGAVAKLEEANK
-1100 KLASATTDDAK
+1100 QLASATTDEAK
-1111 KIAQDAVDAATMKV
+1111 KMAQNAVDAATKQV
-1125 QTTGKDETEQAKDTQ
+1125 QQTGHEETEQQRDTQ

-1151 KATNGM
+1151 KATAGM
-1157 KNFANALQEIN
+1157 KAFSSALQEMN
-1168 GGSLYGF
+1168 SGSLYGF
-1175 ANGITKLITGLGGA
+1175 SNGITKLITSIGGT
-1189 SKSLGEL
+1189 SKSLSEL

-1221 INGLFEKITNTV
+1221 INGLFEKITNAV
-1233 ETILEDLPELVGS
+1233 ETILANLPELVGS

-1262 GSMFGAKDGWIN
+1262 GTMFGAKDGWIN
-1274 GSNAKEVKKITEEL
+1274 NSNAKEVKKITEEL

-1302 KDSIDRENGV
+1302 KDSIDKENGV
-1312 TAITDTQKAL
+1312 TAISDTQKAL
-1322 EAQQRLNENTL
+1322 EAQQRVNENTL
-1333 RILETQMGYHGSH
+1333 RILEAQMGYHGSH
-1346 HSNAHYWNLSSED
+1346 KSNSHYWKLSNDE
-1359 YSQINAVLA
+1359 YSQINTVLA
-1368 AYEQRNPNAKTTTNA
+1368 EYQRRNPQAKTTTNA
-1383 VYSLGDIYKLT
+1383 VYSLSDIYKLT

-1409 TSMLSQGKYDKSEYW
+1409 TSMLDQGKYDKSEYW
-1424 EKYADLADKLNDITQ
+1424 EKYADLAGKMTDITQ
-1439 TLAQKLTGI
+1439 ALSEKLTGI

-1472 KDLNKQFAKSILNFA
+1472 KDLNKQFAKSLLNFA

-1501 NWAETMQ
+1501 NWADTMQ
-1508 LQSGNLTKDQIDQMR
+1508 QQSGNLTKTQIDNMR
-1523 KQYEAFVTEGQGI
+1523 SQYEAFVTEGQSI
-1536 RDRVFKIT
+1536 RNRVFKIT
-1544 GYDEDSGYSQD
+1544 GYDEQNGYSQD
-1555 SSKSVLEGVTQDEI
+1555 SSKSVLEGVTQDQI
-1569 TETNGRL
+1569 TEANGRL
-1576 SSIQIN
+1576 TSIQIN
-1582 IDKIA
+1582 LDKIA
-1587 DSIQQDY
+1587 ESIQQDY
-1594 EQNGNILLTVGDIK
+1594 EQSGSILLAVGDIK
-1608 SLMNDL
+1608 SLMNDF
-1614 MDMQQQGLDHLKKI
+1614 MDLQMQSLGHLEKI
-1628 EQYTSE
+1628 ELYTSE
-1634 LPTMNEKLEKIRKN
+1634 LPGMHVKLEKIRKN

>member
-1 MADGADNFTIRI
+1 MADGAENFTIRI
-13 DNSKLMQDAANST
+13 DNSKLMQDAANSAK
-26 RIIQSISDAAE
+26 IIQGISDAAAE
-37 QSGKRM
+37 SGKRM
-43 DESIRID
+43 DSSIRID
-50 GNRFSSDAAHVNRE
+50 GNKFSSDAAHVNRE
-64 IANIGDQAASAGTS
+64 IAGIGEQAASTGAS

-93 FSVEQVKSFAG
+93 FSIGQVKEFAG
-104 ELLNA
+104 EVLNV
-109 RANMESLQTSFEVLL
+109 RANMESLQTSFTVLL
-124 GNKEKGK
+124 GSAEKGN
-131 EFFGQL
+131 ELFEQL
-137 RDFGANTPLELP
+137 REFGATTPLELP
-149 DLSKDAQT
+149 DLAKNAQT

-188 LTLAFAQATSAG
+188 LTLAFSQATSAG

-213 GFNPLQEIAARTGKT
+213 GFNPLNEIASKTGKT
-228 IAEVK
+228 MAEVK

-267 SKNLRGA
+267 SKTLKGA

-280 AIEMTYNDIGEKLE
+280 AIEMAYNGIGEKLE

-301 NLAQTMVEHWEQIG
+301 NLAEEMVSHWEQIG
-315 KALIDI
+315 KALVDI
-321 VAGWGTYKAA
+321 IAGWGTYKAA

-345 QIAGYQALLPAK
+345 QIAGYQALLPVK

-366 ELVTKGRVSQSRAME
+366 ELVTRGSVTQSKAME

-387 EIATKIR
+387 EIAAKIN
-394 EMQVTLQQANIELQ
+394 EMQVTLQQANVELQ
-408 ASRAKYQAATRDL
+408 TSRAKYQAATRDL

-426 RMAVAQSQMRIAIA
+426 RQAVAQSQMRIALA

-479 TNRNSIA
+479 TNRNTIA

-583 VDDTKAKI
+583 VDETKAKI

-643 ISNLDRAARAEA
+643 IRNLDRAAQAEA

-718 GWVDKFNK
+718 GWLDMFSK

-767 NTGGTGGGS
+767 NNGGTGGGS
-776 GKNKKTGK
+776 DSGKINKK

-845 RVNHQKTLDQLDEEQ
+845 RVNHQKTVDQLDEEQ
-860 RQLYNKQVENA
+860 RQLYNKQVENT
-871 KKQFANNP
+871 KKQFSNNP

-892 DEKTGTYA
+892 DAKTGTYA
-900 GIAPLTNEQT
+900 GISPLTDEQT

-915 KRQSENLRYGKE
+915 KRQSENLRYSNE
-927 VQDILQQELDDML
+927 VQSILQQAIDDML

-965 KATTEGQKKSL
+965 KATTEGQKKTL
-976 QAQKAKELASA
+976 QAQKEKELATA
-987 DAKSM
+987 DANSM

-1002 EGIGNVLGTVA
+1002 DGIGNVLGSVA
-1013 KETLS
+1013 KETLDR
-1018 TIEDYMKTQE
+1018 IEAYMKTAE
-1028 FKNLR
+1028 FKKLN
-1033 PSDQKAYTDLRQ
+1033 PSDQKAYTDLQ
-1045 QLLQETGG
+1045 QKLLQETGG
-1053 EATSPFNFKQWGDIA
+1053 NATSPFNFKQWGDIA

-1075 ESVRS
+1075 DSVRA
-1080 LTEKTKAH
+1080 LAEKTKAH
-1088 REAVSELEKANK
+1088 REAVEKLEEANK
-1100 KLASATTDDAK
+1100 QLASATTDEAK
-1111 KIAQDAVDAATMKV
+1111 KMAQDAVDAATKQV
-1125 QTTGKDETEQAKDTQ
+1125 QQTGQEETDQQKDTQ
-1140 AKRDKLTSSTE
+1140 AKRDNLTSSTE

-1157 KNFANALQEIN
+1157 KNFANALQEMN
-1168 GGSLYGF
+1168 SGSLYGF
-1175 ANGITKLITGLGGA
+1175 ANGITKLITSLGGA

-1208 QILDALGDDPKGF
+1208 QIIDALGDDPTGF
-1221 INGLFEKITNTV
+1221 INGLFEKITNTI
-1233 ETILEDLPELVGS
+1233 ESILANLPNLVGN
-1246 IIKDVGSLIMG
+1246 IIKDAGNLVLG

-1262 GSMFGAKDGWIN
+1262 GSMFGAKSGWLT
-1274 GSNAKEVKKITEEL
+1274 GSNAKEVKRITDEL
-1288 TKSNDALRTSIDNL
+1288 TKSNDALKNSIDRL
-1302 KDSIDRENGV
+1302 KDSIDKENGI

-1322 EAQQRLNENTL
+1322 DAQQKVNENSM
-1333 RILETQMGYHGSH
+1333 RILKEQMNYHGSH
-1346 HSNAHYWNLSSED
+1346 KSNRHYWNLNEEQ

-1368 AYEQRNPNAKTTTNA
+1368 EYQRRNPQAKT
-1383 VYSLGDIYKLT
+1383 SLNEVHSLDDIYKLT

-1409 TSMLSQGKYDKSEYW
+1409 SSMISQGKYDKSDYW
-1424 EKYADLADKLNDITQ
+1424 ENYADLAGKINDITQ
-1439 TLAQKLTGI
+1439 ALSEKLTGI
-1448 SFDSMHDNF
+1448 SFDTMHDNF
-1457 VSNLMDMSRKASDWT
+1457 VSNLMDMSRKTGDWT
-1472 KDLNKQFAKSILNFA
+1472 KDINKQFAKSLLNFA

-1501 NWAETMQ
+1501 NWADTMQ
-1508 LQSGNLTKDQIDQMR
+1508 QQSGNLTKDQIDQMR
-1523 KQYEAFVTEGQGI
+1523 KQYEAFVAEGQNI

-1555 SSKSVLEGVTQDEI
+1555 SSKSVLEGVTQDQM
-1569 TETNGRL
+1569 TEANGRL
-1576 SSIQIN
+1576 TSIQIN

-1587 DSIQQDY
+1587 ESIQQDY
-1594 EQNGNILLTVGDIK
+1594 ERNGNILLTVGDIK

-1614 MDMQQQGLDHLKKI
+1614 MDMQQQGLEHLKKI

-1634 LPTMNEKLEKIRKN
+1634 LPTMNQKLEKIRKN

>member
-1 MADGADNFTIRI
+1 MADGAENFTIRI
-13 DNSKLMQDAANST
+13 DNSKLMQDAANSAK
-26 RIIQSISDAAE
+26 IIQSISDAAAE
-37 QSGKRM
+37 SGKRM
-43 DESIRID
+43 DSSIRID
-50 GNRFSSDAAHVNRE
+50 GGKFSSDAAHVNRE
-64 IANIGDQAASAGTS
+64 IAGIGDQAASTGAS

-93 FSVEQVKSFAG
+93 FSLGQVKEFAG
-104 ELLNA
+104 EVLNV
-109 RANMESLQTSFEVLL
+109 RANMESLQTSFTVLL
-124 GNKEKGK
+124 GSAEKGN
-131 EFFGQL
+131 ELFEQL
-137 RDFGANTPLELP
+137 RDYGATTPLELP
-149 DLSKDAQT
+149 DLAKNAQT

-188 LTLAFAQATSAG
+188 LTLAFSQATSAG

-213 GFNPLQEIAARTGKT
+213 GFNPLQEIATKTGKT
-228 IAEVK
+228 MGEVK

-250 ADAAGAGGKFD
+250 ADAAGEGGKFD

-267 SKNLRGA
+267 SKTLKGA

-280 AIEMTYNDIGEKLE
+280 AIEMAYNGIGEKLE
-294 PAVMTGI
+294 PAVITGI
-301 NLAQTMVEHWEQIG
+301 NLAEEMVSHWEQIG
-315 KALIDI
+315 KALVDI
-321 VAGWGTYKAA
+321 IAGWGTYKAA
-331 VMLVSAVQTAAINQ
+331 VMLVSAIQTAAINQ
-345 QIAGYQALLPAK
+345 QIAGYQALLPVK

-366 ELVTKGRVSQSRAME
+366 ELVTRGRVTQSKAME

-387 EIATKIR
+387 EIAAKIR
-394 EMQVTLQQANIELQ
+394 EMQVTLQQASIELQ

-426 RMAVAQSQMRIAIA
+426 RQAVAQSQMRIALA

-479 TNRNSIA
+479 TNRNAIS
-486 TELDT
+486 TQLDT
-491 LQTNANAVAKK
+491 LQTNVNAVAKK

-508 TILTLAT
+508 MLLTLAT

-529 MSNPIGAAITIAL
+529 MSNPIGAVITIAL

-551 KDLFADTGEEAQ
+551 KDLFADTGEEVQ
-563 RQVSIAEQNANDFKQ
+563 KQVSIAEQNANDFKQ

-591 RKLNDTIH
+591 KKLSDTIH
-599 DSNATY
+599 DSNAKY
-605 AERKRAI
+605 AERKKAI

-630 RLFND
+630 KLFNE
-635 NSSAINTY
+635 NSDAINTY
-643 ISNLDRAARAEA
+643 IKNLDRAARAEA
-655 AYQLQV
+655 AYQLQL
-661 ENNKRILK
+661 ENNKRILQ

-678 SKASATMSNFQKRTG
+678 SKASATMRNFQKRTG
-693 YSIFSKEDDAVPNP
+693 YSIFSSEKDAVPNP

-726 RASDARKQINELK
+726 RSSDARNQISQLQ

-761 FLNNLK
+761 LLDSLK
-767 NTGGTGGGS
+767 NNGTTGSTGKAG
-776 GKNKKTGK
+776 KKTGK
-784 TGKTG
+784 TG
-789 HTGSTGT
+789 HADST
-796 GENTAQKR
+796 GENAAQKR

-818 AVKNQEAIDQAI
+818 AVKNQEDTAQAV

-845 RVNHQKTLDQLDEEQ
+845 RVNHQKNLDQLDEEQ

-892 DEKTGTYA
+892 DAKTGTYA
-900 GIAPLTNEQT
+900 GIAPLTAEQT

-915 KRQSENLRYGKE
+915 KRQSENIRYGNE
-927 VQDILQQELDDML
+927 VQGILQQAMDDML

-965 KATTEGQKKSL
+965 KAATDGQKKTL
-976 QAQKAKELASA
+976 QAQKEKELATA
-987 DAKSM
+987 DANSM

-1002 EGIGNVLGTVA
+1002 DGIGNVLGSVA
-1013 KETLS
+1013 RETLDR
-1018 TIEDYMKTQE
+1018 IEAYMKTDE
-1028 FKNLR
+1028 FKNLK
-1033 PSDQKAYTDLRQ
+1033 PNDQKAYTDLQ
-1045 QLLQETGG
+1045 QKLLQETGG
-1053 EATSPFNFKQWGDIA
+1053 NATSPFNFKQWGDIA
-1068 KQVKEYQ
+1068 RQVKEYQ
-1075 ESVRS
+1075 DSVRA

-1088 REAVSELEKANK
+1088 REAVAKLEEANK
-1100 KLASATTDDAK
+1100 QLASATTDEAK
-1111 KIAQDAVDAATMKV
+1111 KMAQNAVDAATKQV
-1125 QTTGKDETEQAKDTQ
+1125 QQTGHEETEQQRDTQ

-1151 KATNGM
+1151 KATAGM
-1157 KNFANALQEIN
+1157 KAFSSALQEMN
-1168 GGSLYGF
+1168 SGSLYGF
-1175 ANGITKLITGLGGA
+1175 SNGITKLITSIGGT
-1189 SKSLGEL
+1189 SKSLSEL

-1221 INGLFEKITNTV
+1221 INGLFEKITNAV
-1233 ETILEDLPELVGS
+1233 ETILANLPELVGS

-1262 GSMFGAKDGWIN
+1262 GTMFGAKDGWIN
-1274 GSNAKEVKKITEEL
+1274 NSNAKEVKKITEEL

-1302 KDSIDRENGV
+1302 KDSIDKENGV
-1312 TAITDTQKAL
+1312 TAISDTQKAL
-1322 EAQQRLNENTL
+1322 EAQQRVNENTL
-1333 RILETQMGYHGSH
+1333 RILEAQMGYHGSH
-1346 HSNAHYWNLSSED
+1346 KSNSHYWKLSNDE
-1359 YSQINAVLA
+1359 YSQINTVLA
-1368 AYEQRNPNAKTTTNA
+1368 EYQRRNPQAKTTTNA
-1383 VYSLGDIYKLT
+1383 VYSLSDIYKLT

-1409 TSMLSQGKYDKSEYW
+1409 TSMLDQGKYDKSEYW
-1424 EKYADLADKLNDITQ
+1424 EKYADLAGKMTDITQ
-1439 TLAQKLTGI
+1439 ALSEKLTGI

-1472 KDLNKQFAKSILNFA
+1472 KDLNKQFAKSLLNFA

-1501 NWAETMQ
+1501 NWADTMQ
-1508 LQSGNLTKDQIDQMR
+1508 QQSGNLTKTQIDNMR
-1523 KQYEAFVTEGQGI
+1523 SQYEAFVTEGQSI

-1544 GYDEDSGYSQD
+1544 GYDEQNGYSQD
-1555 SSKSVLEGVTQDEI
+1555 SSKSVLEGVTQDQI
-1569 TETNGRL
+1569 TEANGRL
-1576 SSIQIN
+1576 TSIQIN
-1582 IDKIA
+1582 LDKIA
-1587 DSIQQDY
+1587 ESIQQDY
-1594 EQNGNILLTVGDIK
+1594 EQSGSILLAVGDIK
-1608 SLMNDL
+1608 SLMNDF
-1614 MDMQQQGLDHLKKI
+1614 MDLQMQSLGHLEKI
-1628 EQYTSE
+1628 ELYTSE
-1634 LPTMNEKLEKIRKN
+1634 LPGMHVKLEKIRKN

>member
-1 MADGADNFTIRI
+1 MADGAENFTIRI
-13 DNSKLMQDAANST
+13 DNSKLMQDAANSAK
-26 RIIQSISDAAE
+26 IIQSISDAAAE
-37 QSGKRM
+37 SGKRM
-43 DESIRID
+43 DSSIRID
-50 GNRFSSDAAHVNRE
+50 GGKFSSDAAHVNRE
-64 IANIGDQAASAGTS
+64 IAGIGDQAASTGAS

-93 FSVEQVKSFAG
+93 FSLGQVKEFAG
-104 ELLNA
+104 EVLNV
-109 RANMESLQTSFEVLL
+109 RANMESLQTSFTVLL
-124 GNKEKGK
+124 GSAEKGN
-131 EFFGQL
+131 ELFEQL
-137 RDFGANTPLELP
+137 RDYGATTPLELP
-149 DLSKDAQT
+149 DLAKNAQT

-188 LTLAFAQATSAG
+188 LTLAFSQATSAG

-213 GFNPLQEIAARTGKT
+213 GFNPLQEIATKTGKT
-228 IAEVK
+228 MGEVK

-250 ADAAGAGGKFD
+250 ADAAGEGGKFD

-267 SKNLRGA
+267 SKTLKGA

-280 AIEMTYNDIGEKLE
+280 AIEMAYNGIGEKLE
-294 PAVMTGI
+294 PAVITGI
-301 NLAQTMVEHWEQIG
+301 NLAEEMVSHWEQIG
-315 KALIDI
+315 KALVDI
-321 VAGWGTYKAA
+321 IAGWGTYKAA
-331 VMLVSAVQTAAINQ
+331 VMLVSAIQTAAINQ
-345 QIAGYQALLPAK
+345 QIAGYQALLPVK

-366 ELVTKGRVSQSRAME
+366 ELVTRGRVTQSKAME

-387 EIATKIR
+387 EIAAKIR

-426 RMAVAQSQMRIAIA
+426 RQAVAQSQMRIDLA

-479 TNRNSIA
+479 TNRNAIS
-486 TELDT
+486 TQLDT
-491 LQTNANAVAKK
+491 LQTNVNAVAKK

-508 TILTLAT
+508 MLLTLAT

-529 MSNPIGAAITIAL
+529 MSNPIGAVITIAL

-551 KDLFADTGEEAQ
+551 KDLFADTGEEVQ
-563 RQVSIAEQNANDFKQ
+563 KQVSIAEQNANDFKQ

-591 RKLNDTIH
+591 KKLSDTIH
-599 DSNATY
+599 DSNAKY
-605 AERKRAI
+605 AERKKAI

-630 RLFND
+630 KLFNE
-635 NSSAINTY
+635 NSDAINTY
-643 ISNLDRAARAEA
+643 IKNLDRAARAEA
-655 AYQLQV
+655 AYQLQL
-661 ENNKRILK
+661 ENNKRILQ

-678 SKASATMSNFQKRTG
+678 SKASATMRNFQKRTG
-693 YSIFSKEDDAVPNP
+693 YSIFSSEKDAVPNP

-726 RASDARKQINELK
+726 RSSDARNQISQLQ

-761 FLNNLK
+761 LLDSLK
-767 NTGGTGGGS
+767 NNGTTGSTGKAG
-776 GKNKKTGK
+776 KKTGK
-784 TGKTG
+784 TG
-789 HTGSTGT
+789 HADST
-796 GENTAQKR
+796 GENAAQKR

-818 AVKNQEAIDQAI
+818 AVKNQEDTAQAV

-845 RVNHQKTLDQLDEEQ
+845 RVNHQKNLDQLDEEQ

-892 DEKTGTYA
+892 DAKTGTYA
-900 GIAPLTNEQT
+900 GIAPLTAEQT

-915 KRQSENLRYGKE
+915 KRQSENIRYGNE
-927 VQDILQQELDDML
+927 VQGILQQAMDDML

-965 KATTEGQKKSL
+965 KAATDGQKKTL
-976 QAQKAKELASA
+976 QAQKEKELATA
-987 DAKSM
+987 DANSM

-1002 EGIGNVLGTVA
+1002 DGIGNVLGSVA
-1013 KETLS
+1013 RETLDR
-1018 TIEDYMKTQE
+1018 IEAYMKTDE
-1028 FKNLR
+1028 FKNLK
-1033 PSDQKAYTDLRQ
+1033 PNDQKAYTDLQ
-1045 QLLQETGG
+1045 QKLLQETGG
-1053 EATSPFNFKQWGDIA
+1053 NATSPFNFKQWGDIA
-1068 KQVKEYQ
+1068 RQVKEYQ
-1075 ESVRS
+1075 DSVRA

-1088 REAVSELEKANK
+1088 REAVAKLEEANK
-1100 KLASATTDDAK
+1100 QLASATTDEAK
-1111 KIAQDAVDAATMKV
+1111 KMAQNVVDAATKQV
-1125 QTTGKDETEQAKDTQ
+1125 QQTGHEETEQQRDTQ

-1151 KATNGM
+1151 KATAGM
-1157 KNFANALQEIN
+1157 KAFSSALQEMN
-1168 GGSLYGF
+1168 SGSLYGF
-1175 ANGITKLITGLGGA
+1175 SNGITKLITSIGGT
-1189 SKSLGEL
+1189 SKSLSEL

-1221 INGLFEKITNTV
+1221 INGLFEKITNAV
-1233 ETILEDLPELVGS
+1233 ETILANLPELVGS

-1262 GSMFGAKDGWIN
+1262 GTMFGAKDGWIN
-1274 GSNAKEVKKITEEL
+1274 NSNAKEVKKITEEL

-1302 KDSIDRENGV
+1302 KDSIDKENGV
-1312 TAITDTQKAL
+1312 TAISDTQKAL
-1322 EAQQRLNENTL
+1322 EAQQRVNENTL
-1333 RILETQMGYHGSH
+1333 RILEAQMGYHGSH
-1346 HSNAHYWNLSSED
+1346 KSNSHYWKLSNDE
-1359 YSQINAVLA
+1359 YSQINTVLA
-1368 AYEQRNPNAKTTTNA
+1368 EYQRRNPQAKTTTNA
-1383 VYSLGDIYKLT
+1383 VYSLSDIYKLT

-1409 TSMLSQGKYDKSEYW
+1409 TSMLDQGKYDKSEYW
-1424 EKYADLADKLNDITQ
+1424 EKYADLAGKMTDITQ
-1439 TLAQKLTGI
+1439 ALSEKLTGI

-1472 KDLNKQFAKSILNFA
+1472 KDLNKQFAKSLLNFA

-1501 NWAETMQ
+1501 NWADTMQ
-1508 LQSGNLTKDQIDQMR
+1508 QQSGNLTKTQIDNMR
-1523 KQYEAFVTEGQGI
+1523 SQYEAFVTEGQSI

-1544 GYDEDSGYSQD
+1544 GYDEQNGYSQD
-1555 SSKSVLEGVTQDEI
+1555 SSKSVLEGVTQDQI
-1569 TETNGRL
+1569 TEANGRL
-1576 SSIQIN
+1576 TSIQIN
-1582 IDKIA
+1582 LDKIA
-1587 DSIQQDY
+1587 ESIQQDY
-1594 EQNGNILLTVGDIK
+1594 EQSGSILLAVGDIK
-1608 SLMNDL
+1608 SLMNDF
-1614 MDMQQQGLDHLKKI
+1614 MDLQMQSLGHLEKI
-1628 EQYTSE
+1628 ELYASE
-1634 LPTMNEKLEKIRKN
+1634 LPGMHVKLEKIRKN

>member
-1 MADGADNFTIRI
+1 MTDGAENFTIRI
-13 DNSKLMQDAANST
+13 DNSKLMQDAANSAK
-26 RIIQSISDAAE
+26 IIQSISDAAAE
-37 QSGKRM
+37 SGKRM
-43 DESIRID
+43 DSSIRID
-50 GNRFSSDAAHVNRE
+50 GGKFSSDAAHVNRE
-64 IANIGDQAASAGTS
+64 IAGIGDQAASTGAS

-93 FSVEQVKSFAG
+93 FSLGQVKEFAG
-104 ELLNA
+104 EVLNV
-109 RANMESLQTSFEVLL
+109 RANMESLQTSFTVLL
-124 GNKEKGK
+124 GSAEKGN
-131 EFFGQL
+131 ELFEQL
-137 RDFGANTPLELP
+137 RDYGATTPLELP
-149 DLSKDAQT
+149 DLAKNAQT

-188 LTLAFAQATSAG
+188 LTLAFSQATSAG

-213 GFNPLQEIAARTGKT
+213 GFNPLQEIATKTGKT
-228 IAEVK
+228 MGEVK

-250 ADAAGAGGKFD
+250 ADAAGEGGKFD

-267 SKNLRGA
+267 SKTLKGA

-280 AIEMTYNDIGEKLE
+280 AIEMAYNGIGEKLE
-294 PAVMTGI
+294 PAVITGI
-301 NLAQTMVEHWEQIG
+301 NLAEEMVSHWEQIG
-315 KALIDI
+315 KALVDI
-321 VAGWGTYKAA
+321 IAGWGTYKAA
-331 VMLVSAVQTAAINQ
+331 VMLVSAIQTAAINQ
-345 QIAGYQALLPAK
+345 QIAGYQALLPVK

-366 ELVTKGRVSQSRAME
+366 ELVTRGRVTQSKAME

-387 EIATKIR
+387 EIAAKIR

-408 ASRAKYQAATRDL
+408 ASRAKYQATTRDL

-426 RMAVAQSQMRIAIA
+426 RQAVAQSQMRIALA

-479 TNRNSIA
+479 TNRNAIS
-486 TELDT
+486 TQLDT
-491 LQTNANAVAKK
+491 LQTNVNAVAKK

-508 TILTLAT
+508 MLLTLAT

-529 MSNPIGAAITIAL
+529 MSNPIGAVITIAL

-551 KDLFADTGEEAQ
+551 KDLFADTGEEVQ
-563 RQVSIAEQNANDFKQ
+563 KQVSIAEQNANDFKQ

-591 RKLNDTIH
+591 KKLSDTIH
-599 DSNATY
+599 DSNAKY
-605 AERKRAI
+605 AERKKAI

-630 RLFND
+630 KLFNE
-635 NSSAINTY
+635 NSDAINTY
-643 ISNLDRAARAEA
+643 IKNLDRAARAEA
-655 AYQLQV
+655 AYQLQL
-661 ENNKRILK
+661 ENNKRILQ

-678 SKASATMSNFQKRTG
+678 SKASATMRHFQKRTG
-693 YSIFSKEDDAVPNP
+693 YSIFSSEKDAVPNP

-726 RASDARKQINELK
+726 RSSDARNQISQLQ

-761 FLNNLK
+761 LLDSLK
-767 NTGGTGGGS
+767 NNGTTGSTGKAG
-776 GKNKKTGK
+776 KKTGK
-784 TGKTG
+784 TG
-789 HTGSTGT
+789 HADST
-796 GENTAQKR
+796 GENAAQKR

-818 AVKNQEAIDQAI
+818 AVKNQEDTAQAV

-845 RVNHQKTLDQLDEEQ
+845 RVNHQKNLDQLDEEQ

-892 DEKTGTYA
+892 DAKTGTYA
-900 GIAPLTNEQT
+900 GIAPLTAEQT

-915 KRQSENLRYGKE
+915 KRQSENIRYGNE
-927 VQDILQQELDDML
+927 VQGILQQAMDDML

-965 KATTEGQKKSL
+965 KAATDGQKKTL
-976 QAQKAKELASA
+976 QAQKEKELATA
-987 DAKSM
+987 DANSM

-1002 EGIGNVLGTVA
+1002 DGIGNVLGSVA
-1013 KETLS
+1013 RETLDR
-1018 TIEDYMKTQE
+1018 IEAYMKTDE
-1028 FKNLR
+1028 FKNLK
-1033 PSDQKAYTDLRQ
+1033 PNDQKAYTDLQ
-1045 QLLQETGG
+1045 QKLLQETGG
-1053 EATSPFNFKQWGDIA
+1053 NATSPFNFKQWGDIA
-1068 KQVKEYQ
+1068 RQVKEYQ
-1075 ESVRS
+1075 DSVRA

-1088 REAVSELEKANK
+1088 RGAVAKLEEANK
-1100 KLASATTDDAK
+1100 QLASATTDEAK
-1111 KIAQDAVDAATMKV
+1111 KMAQNAVDAATKQV
-1125 QTTGKDETEQAKDTQ
+1125 QQTGHEETEQQRDTQ

-1151 KATNGM
+1151 KATAGM
-1157 KNFANALQEIN
+1157 KAFSSALQEMN
-1168 GGSLYGF
+1168 SGSLYGF
-1175 ANGITKLITGLGGA
+1175 SNGITKLITSIGGT
-1189 SKSLGEL
+1189 SKSLSEL

-1221 INGLFEKITNTV
+1221 INGLFEKITNAV
-1233 ETILEDLPELVGS
+1233 ETILANLPELVGS

-1262 GSMFGAKDGWIN
+1262 GTMFGAKDGWIN
-1274 GSNAKEVKKITEEL
+1274 NSNAKEVKKITEEL

-1302 KDSIDRENGV
+1302 KDSIDKENGV
-1312 TAITDTQKAL
+1312 TAISDTQKAL
-1322 EAQQRLNENTL
+1322 EAQQRVNENTL
-1333 RILETQMGYHGSH
+1333 RILEAQMGYHGSH
-1346 HSNAHYWNLSSED
+1346 KSNSHYWKLSNDE
-1359 YSQINAVLA
+1359 YSQINTVLA
-1368 AYEQRNPNAKTTTNA
+1368 EYQRRNLQAKTTTNA
-1383 VYSLGDIYKLT
+1383 VYSLSDIYKLT

-1409 TSMLSQGKYDKSEYW
+1409 TSMLDQGKYDKSEYW
-1424 EKYADLADKLNDITQ
+1424 EKYADLAGKMTDITQ
-1439 TLAQKLTGI
+1439 ALSEKLTGI

-1472 KDLNKQFAKSILNFA
+1472 KDLNKQFAKSLLNFA

-1501 NWAETMQ
+1501 NWADTMQ
-1508 LQSGNLTKDQIDQMR
+1508 QQSGNLTKTQIDNMR
-1523 KQYEAFVTEGQGI
+1523 SQYEAFVTEGQSI
-1536 RDRVFKIT
+1536 RNRVFKIT
-1544 GYDEDSGYSQD
+1544 GYDEQNGYSQD
-1555 SSKSVLEGVTQDEI
+1555 SSKSVLEGVTQDQI
-1569 TETNGRL
+1569 TEANGRL
-1576 SSIQIN
+1576 TSIQIN
-1582 IDKIA
+1582 LDKIA
-1587 DSIQQDY
+1587 ESIQQDY
-1594 EQNGNILLTVGDIK
+1594 EQSGSILLAVGDIK
-1608 SLMNDL
+1608 SLMNDF
-1614 MDMQQQGLDHLKKI
+1614 MDLQMQSLGHLEKI
-1628 EQYTSE
+1628 ELYTSE
-1634 LPTMNEKLEKIRKN
+1634 LPGMHVKLEKIRKN

>member
-1 MADGADNFTIRI
+1 MADGAENFTIRI
-13 DNSKLMQDAANST
+13 DNSKLMQDAANSAK
-26 RIIQSISDAAE
+26 IIQSISDAAAE
-37 QSGKRM
+37 SGKRM
-43 DESIRID
+43 DSSIRID
-50 GNRFSSDAAHVNRE
+50 GGKFSSDAAHVNRE
-64 IANIGDQAASAGTS
+64 IAGIGDQAASTGAS

-93 FSVEQVKSFAG
+93 FSLGQVKEFAG
-104 ELLNA
+104 EVLNV
-109 RANMESLQTSFEVLL
+109 RANMESLQTSFTVLL
-124 GNKEKGK
+124 GSAEKGN
-131 EFFGQL
+131 ELFEQL
-137 RDFGANTPLELP
+137 RDYGATTPLELP
-149 DLSKDAQT
+149 DLAKNAQT

-188 LTLAFAQATSAG
+188 LTLAFSQATSAG

-213 GFNPLQEIAARTGKT
+213 GFNPLQEIATKTGKT
-228 IAEVK
+228 MGEVK

-250 ADAAGAGGKFD
+250 ADAAGEGGKFD

-267 SKNLRGA
+267 SKTLKGA

-280 AIEMTYNDIGEKLE
+280 AIEMAYNGIGEKLE
-294 PAVMTGI
+294 PAVITGI
-301 NLAQTMVEHWEQIG
+301 NLAEEMVSHWEQIG
-315 KALIDI
+315 KALVDI
-321 VAGWGTYKAA
+321 IAGWGTYKAA
-331 VMLVSAVQTAAINQ
+331 VMLVSAIQTAAINQ
-345 QIAGYQALLPAK
+345 QIAGYQALLPVK

-366 ELVTKGRVSQSRAME
+366 ELVTRGRVTQSKAME

-387 EIATKIR
+387 EIAAKIR

-426 RMAVAQSQMRIAIA
+426 RQAVAQSQMRIALA

-479 TNRNSIA
+479 TNRNAIS
-486 TELDT
+486 TQLDT
-491 LQTNANAVAKK
+491 LQTNVNAVAKK

-508 TILTLAT
+508 MLLTLAT

-529 MSNPIGAAITIAL
+529 MSNPIGAVITIAL

-551 KDLFADTGEEAQ
+551 KDLFADTGEEVQ
-563 RQVSIAEQNANDFKQ
+563 KQVSIAEQNANDFKQ

-583 VDDTKAKI
+583 ADDTKAKI
-591 RKLNDTIH
+591 KKLSDTIH
-599 DSNATY
+599 DSNAKY
-605 AERKRAI
+605 AERKKAI

-630 RLFND
+630 KLFNE
-635 NSSAINTY
+635 NSDAINTY
-643 ISNLDRAARAEA
+643 IKNLDRAARAEA
-655 AYQLQV
+655 AYQLQL
-661 ENNKRILK
+661 ENNKRILQ

-678 SKASATMSNFQKRTG
+678 SKASATMRNFQKRTG
-693 YSIFSKEDDAVPNP
+693 YSIFSSEKDAVPNP

-726 RASDARKQINELK
+726 RSSDARNQISQLQ

-761 FLNNLK
+761 LLDNLK
-767 NTGGTGGGS
+767 NNGTTGSTGKAG
-776 GKNKKTGK
+776 KKTGK
-784 TGKTG
+784 TG
-789 HTGSTGT
+789 HADST
-796 GENTAQKR
+796 GENAAQKR

-818 AVKNQEAIDQAI
+818 AVKNQEDTAQAV

-845 RVNHQKTLDQLDEEQ
+845 RVNHQKNLDQLDEEQ

-892 DEKTGTYA
+892 DAKTGTYA
-900 GIAPLTNEQT
+900 GIAPLTAEQT

-915 KRQSENLRYGKE
+915 KRQSENIRYGNE
-927 VQDILQQELDDML
+927 VQGILQQAMDDML

-965 KATTEGQKKSL
+965 KAATDGQKKTL
-976 QAQKAKELASA
+976 QAQKEKELATA
-987 DAKSM
+987 DANSM

-1002 EGIGNVLGTVA
+1002 DGIGNVLGSVA
-1013 KETLS
+1013 RETLDR
-1018 TIEDYMKTQE
+1018 IEAYMKTDE
-1028 FKNLR
+1028 FKNLK
-1033 PSDQKAYTDLRQ
+1033 PNDQKAYTDLQ
-1045 QLLQETGG
+1045 QKLLQETGG
-1053 EATSPFNFKQWGDIA
+1053 NATSPFNFKQWGDIA
-1068 KQVKEYQ
+1068 RQVKEYQ
-1075 ESVRS
+1075 DSVRA

-1088 REAVSELEKANK
+1088 REAVAKLEEANK
-1100 KLASATTDDAK
+1100 QLASATTDEAK
-1111 KIAQDAVDAATMKV
+1111 KMAQNAVDAATKQV
-1125 QTTGKDETEQAKDTQ
+1125 QQTGHEETEQQRDTQ

-1151 KATNGM
+1151 KATAGM
-1157 KNFANALQEIN
+1157 KAFSSALQEMN
-1168 GGSLYGF
+1168 SGSLYGF
-1175 ANGITKLITGLGGA
+1175 SNGITKLITSIGGT
-1189 SKSLGEL
+1189 SKSLSEL

-1221 INGLFEKITNTV
+1221 INGLFEKITNAV
-1233 ETILEDLPELVGS
+1233 ETILANLPELVGS

-1262 GSMFGAKDGWIN
+1262 GTMFGAKDGWIN
-1274 GSNAKEVKKITEEL
+1274 NSNAKEVKKITEEL
-1288 TKSNDALRTSIDNL
+1288 TKSNDTLRTSIDNL
-1302 KDSIDRENGV
+1302 KDSIDKENGV
-1312 TAITDTQKAL
+1312 TAISDTQKAL
-1322 EAQQRLNENTL
+1322 EAQQRVNENTL
-1333 RILETQMGYHGSH
+1333 RILEAQMGYHGSH
-1346 HSNAHYWNLSSED
+1346 KSNSHYWKLSNDE
-1359 YSQINAVLA
+1359 YSQINTVLA
-1368 AYEQRNPNAKTTTNA
+1368 EYQRRNPQAKTTTNA
-1383 VYSLGDIYKLT
+1383 VYSLSDIYKLT

-1409 TSMLSQGKYDKSEYW
+1409 TSMLDQGKYDKSEYW
-1424 EKYADLADKLNDITQ
+1424 EKYADLAGKMTDITQ
-1439 TLAQKLTGI
+1439 ALSEKLTGI

-1472 KDLNKQFAKSILNFA
+1472 KDLNKQFAKSLLNFA

-1501 NWAETMQ
+1501 NWADTMQ
-1508 LQSGNLTKDQIDQMR
+1508 QQSGNLTKTQIDNMR
-1523 KQYEAFVTEGQGI
+1523 SQYEAFVTEGQSI

-1544 GYDEDSGYSQD
+1544 GYDEQNGYSQD
-1555 SSKSVLEGVTQDEI
+1555 SNKSVLEGVTQDQI
-1569 TETNGRL
+1569 TEANGRL
-1576 SSIQIN
+1576 TSIQIN
-1582 IDKIA
+1582 LDKIA
-1587 DSIQQDY
+1587 ESIQQDY
-1594 EQNGNILLTVGDIK
+1594 EQSGSILLAVGDIK
-1608 SLMNDL
+1608 SLMNDF
-1614 MDMQQQGLDHLKKI
+1614 MDLQMQSLGHLEKI
-1628 EQYTSE
+1628 ELYTSE
-1634 LPTMNEKLEKIRKN
+1634 LPGMHVKLEKIRKN

>member
-1 MADGADNFTIRI
+1 MADGAENFTIRI
-13 DNSKLMQDAANST
+13 DNSKLMQDAANSAK
-26 RIIQSISDAAE
+26 IIQSISDAAAE
-37 QSGKRM
+37 SGKRM
-43 DESIRID
+43 DSSIRID
-50 GNRFSSDAAHVNRE
+50 GGKFSSDAAHVNRE
-64 IANIGDQAASAGTS
+64 IAGIGDQAASTGAS

-93 FSVEQVKSFAG
+93 FSLGQVKEFAG
-104 ELLNA
+104 EVLNV
-109 RANMESLQTSFEVLL
+109 RANMESLQTSFTVLL
-124 GNKEKGK
+124 GSAEKGN
-131 EFFGQL
+131 ELFEQL
-137 RDFGANTPLELP
+137 RDYGATTPLELP
-149 DLSKDAQT
+149 DLAKNAQT

-188 LTLAFAQATSAG
+188 LTLAFSQATSAG

-213 GFNPLQEIAARTGKT
+213 GFNPLQEIATKTGKT
-228 IAEVK
+228 MGEVK

-250 ADAAGAGGKFD
+250 ADAAGEGGKFD

-267 SKNLRGA
+267 SKTLKGA

-280 AIEMTYNDIGEKLE
+280 AIEMAYNGIGEKLE
-294 PAVMTGI
+294 PAVITGI
-301 NLAQTMVEHWEQIG
+301 NLAEEMVSHWEQIG
-315 KALIDI
+315 KALVDI
-321 VAGWGTYKAA
+321 IAGWGTYKAA
-331 VMLVSAVQTAAINQ
+331 VMLVSAIQTAAINQ
-345 QIAGYQALLPAK
+345 QIAGYQALLPVK

-366 ELVTKGRVSQSRAME
+366 ELVTRGRVTQSKAME

-387 EIATKIR
+387 EIAAKIR

-426 RMAVAQSQMRIAIA
+426 RQAVAQSQMRIALA

-479 TNRNSIA
+479 TNRNAIS
-486 TELDT
+486 TQLDT
-491 LQTNANAVAKK
+491 LQTNVNAVAKK

-508 TILTLAT
+508 MLLTLAT

-529 MSNPIGAAITIAL
+529 MSNPIGAVITIAL

-551 KDLFADTGEEAQ
+551 KDLFADTGEEVQ
-563 RQVSIAEQNANDFKQ
+563 KQVSIAEQNANDFKQ

-591 RKLNDTIH
+591 KKLSDTIH
-599 DSNATY
+599 DSNAKY
-605 AERKRAI
+605 AERKKAI

-630 RLFND
+630 KLFNE
-635 NSSAINTY
+635 NSDAINTY
-643 ISNLDRAARAEA
+643 IKNLDRAARAEA
-655 AYQLQV
+655 AYQLQL
-661 ENNKRILK
+661 ENNKRILQ

-678 SKASATMSNFQKRTG
+678 SKASATMRNFQKRTG
-693 YSIFSKEDDAVPNP
+693 YSIFSSEKDAVPNP

-726 RASDARKQINELK
+726 RSSDARNQISQLQ

-761 FLNNLK
+761 LLDSLK
-767 NTGGTGGGS
+767 NNGTTGSTGKAG
-776 GKNKKTGK
+776 KKTGK
-784 TGKTG
+784 TG
-789 HTGSTGT
+789 HADST
-796 GENTAQKR
+796 GENAAQKR

-818 AVKNQEAIDQAI
+818 AVKNQEDTAQAV

-845 RVNHQKTLDQLDEEQ
+845 RVNHQKNLDQLDEEQ

-892 DEKTGTYA
+892 DAKTGTYA
-900 GIAPLTNEQT
+900 GIAPLTAEQT

-915 KRQSENLRYGKE
+915 KRQSENIRYGNE
-927 VQDILQQELDDML
+927 VQGILQQAMDDML

-965 KATTEGQKKSL
+965 KAATDGQKKTL
-976 QAQKAKELASA
+976 QAQKEKELATA
-987 DAKSM
+987 DANSM

-1002 EGIGNVLGTVA
+1002 DGIGNVLGSVA
-1013 KETLS
+1013 RETLDR
-1018 TIEDYMKTQE
+1018 IEAYMKTDE
-1028 FKNLR
+1028 FKNLK
-1033 PSDQKAYTDLRQ
+1033 PNDQKAYTDLQ
-1045 QLLQETGG
+1045 QKLLQETGG
-1053 EATSPFNFKQWGDIA
+1053 NATSPFNFKQWGDIA
-1068 KQVKEYQ
+1068 RQVKEYQ
-1075 ESVRS
+1075 DSVRA

-1088 REAVSELEKANK
+1088 REAVAKLEEANK
-1100 KLASATTDDAK
+1100 QLASATTDEAK
-1111 KIAQDAVDAATMKV
+1111 KMAQNAVDAATKQV
-1125 QTTGKDETEQAKDTQ
+1125 QQTGHEETEQQRDTQ

-1151 KATNGM
+1151 KATAGM
-1157 KNFANALQEIN
+1157 KAFSSALQEMN
-1168 GGSLYGF
+1168 SGSLYGF
-1175 ANGITKLITGLGGA
+1175 SNGITKLITSIGGT
-1189 SKSLGEL
+1189 SKSLSEL

-1221 INGLFEKITNTV
+1221 INGLFEKITNAV
-1233 ETILEDLPELVGS
+1233 ETILANLPELVGS

-1262 GSMFGAKDGWIN
+1262 GTMFGAKDGWIN
-1274 GSNAKEVKKITEEL
+1274 NSNAKEVKKITEEL

-1302 KDSIDRENGV
+1302 KDSIDKENGV
-1312 TAITDTQKAL
+1312 TAISDTQKAL
-1322 EAQQRLNENTL
+1322 EAQQRVNENTL
-1333 RILETQMGYHGSH
+1333 RILEAQMGYHGSH
-1346 HSNAHYWNLSSED
+1346 KSNSHYWKLSNDE
-1359 YSQINAVLA
+1359 YSQINTVLA
-1368 AYEQRNPNAKTTTNA
+1368 EYQRRNPQAKTTTNA
-1383 VYSLGDIYKLT
+1383 VYSLSDIYKLT

-1409 TSMLSQGKYDKSEYW
+1409 TSMLDQGKYDKSEYW
-1424 EKYADLADKLNDITQ
+1424 EKYADLAGKMTDITQ
-1439 TLAQKLTGI
+1439 ALSEKLTGI

-1472 KDLNKQFAKSILNFA
+1472 KDLNKQFAKSLLNFA

-1501 NWAETMQ
+1501 NWADTMQ
-1508 LQSGNLTKDQIDQMR
+1508 QQSGNLTKTQIDNMR
-1523 KQYEAFVTEGQGI
+1523 SQYEAFVTEGQSI

-1544 GYDEDSGYSQD
+1544 GYDEQNGYSQD
-1555 SSKSVLEGVTQDEI
+1555 SSKSVLEGVTQDQI
-1569 TETNGRL
+1569 TEANGRL
-1576 SSIQIN
+1576 TSIQIN
-1582 IDKIA
+1582 LDKIA
-1587 DSIQQDY
+1587 ESIQQDY
-1594 EQNGNILLTVGDIK
+1594 EQSGSILLAVGDIK
-1608 SLMNDL
+1608 SLMNDF
-1614 MDMQQQGLDHLKKI
+1614 MDLQMQSLGHLEKI
-1628 EQYTSE
+1628 ELYTSE
-1634 LPTMNEKLEKIRKN
+1634 LPGMHVKLEKIRKN

>member
-1 MADGADNFTIRI
+1 MTDGAENFTIRI
-13 DNSKLMQDAANST
+13 DNSKLMQDAANSAK
-26 RIIQSISDAAE
+26 IIQSISDAAAE
-37 QSGKRM
+37 SGKRM
-43 DESIRID
+43 DSSIRID
-50 GNRFSSDAAHVNRE
+50 GGKFSSDAAHVNRE
-64 IANIGDQAASAGTS
+64 IAGIGDQAASTGAS

-93 FSVEQVKSFAG
+93 FSLGQVKEFAG
-104 ELLNA
+104 EVLNV
-109 RANMESLQTSFEVLL
+109 RANMESLQTSFTVLL
-124 GNKEKGK
+124 GSAEKGN
-131 EFFGQL
+131 ELFEQL
-137 RDFGANTPLELP
+137 RDYGATTPLELP
-149 DLSKDAQT
+149 DLTKNAQT

-188 LTLAFAQATSAG
+188 LTLAFSQATSAG

-213 GFNPLQEIAARTGKT
+213 GFNPLQEIATKTGKT
-228 IAEVK
+228 MGEVK

-250 ADAAGAGGKFD
+250 ADAAGEGGKFD

-267 SKNLRGA
+267 SKTLKGA

-280 AIEMTYNDIGEKLE
+280 AIEMAYNGIGEKLE
-294 PAVMTGI
+294 PAVITGI
-301 NLAQTMVEHWEQIG
+301 NLAEEMVSHWEQIG
-315 KALIDI
+315 KALVDI
-321 VAGWGTYKAA
+321 IAGWGTYKAA
-331 VMLVSAVQTAAINQ
+331 VMLVSAIQTAAINQ
-345 QIAGYQALLPAK
+345 QIAGYQALLPVK

-366 ELVTKGRVSQSRAME
+366 ELVTRGRVTQSKAME

-387 EIATKIR
+387 EIAAKIR

-426 RMAVAQSQMRIAIA
+426 RQAVAQSQMRIALA

-479 TNRNSIA
+479 TNRNAIS
-486 TELDT
+486 TQLDT
-491 LQTNANAVAKK
+491 LQTNVNAVAKK

-508 TILTLAT
+508 MLLTLAT

-529 MSNPIGAAITIAL
+529 MSNPIGAVITIAL

-551 KDLFADTGEEAQ
+551 KDLFADTGEEVQ
-563 RQVSIAEQNANDFKQ
+563 KQVSIAEQNANDFKQ

-591 RKLNDTIH
+591 KKLSDTIH
-599 DSNATY
+599 DSNAKY
-605 AERKRAI
+605 AERKKAI

-630 RLFND
+630 KLFNE
-635 NSSAINTY
+635 NSDAINTY
-643 ISNLDRAARAEA
+643 IKNLDRAARAEA
-655 AYQLQV
+655 AYQLQL
-661 ENNKRILK
+661 ENNKRILQ

-678 SKASATMSNFQKRTG
+678 SKASATMRNFQKRTG
-693 YSIFSKEDDAVPNP
+693 YSIFSSEKDAVPNP

-726 RASDARKQINELK
+726 RSSDARNQISQLQ

-761 FLNNLK
+761 LLDSLK
-767 NTGGTGGGS
+767 NNGTTGSTGKAG
-776 GKNKKTGK
+776 KKTGK
-784 TGKTG
+784 TG
-789 HTGSTGT
+789 HADST
-796 GENTAQKR
+796 GENAAQKR

-818 AVKNQEAIDQAI
+818 AVKNQEDTAQAV

-845 RVNHQKTLDQLDEEQ
+845 RVNHQKNLDQLDEEQ

-892 DEKTGTYA
+892 DAKTGTYA
-900 GIAPLTNEQT
+900 GIAPLTAEQT

-915 KRQSENLRYGKE
+915 KRQSENIRYGNE
-927 VQDILQQELDDML
+927 VQGILQQAMDDML

-965 KATTEGQKKSL
+965 KAATDGQKKTL
-976 QAQKAKELASA
+976 QAQKEKELATA
-987 DAKSM
+987 DANSM

-1002 EGIGNVLGTVA
+1002 DGIGNVLGSVA
-1013 KETLS
+1013 RETLDR
-1018 TIEDYMKTQE
+1018 IEAYMKTDE
-1028 FKNLR
+1028 FKNLK
-1033 PSDQKAYTDLRQ
+1033 PNDQKAYTDLQ
-1045 QLLQETGG
+1045 QKLLQETGG
-1053 EATSPFNFKQWGDIA
+1053 NATSPFNFKQWGDIA
-1068 KQVKEYQ
+1068 RQVKEYQ
-1075 ESVRS
+1075 DSVRA

-1088 REAVSELEKANK
+1088 REAVAKLEEANK
-1100 KLASATTDDAK
+1100 QLASATTDEAK
-1111 KIAQDAVDAATMKV
+1111 KMAQNAVDAATKQV
-1125 QTTGKDETEQAKDTQ
+1125 QQTGHEETEQQRDTQ

-1151 KATNGM
+1151 KATAGM
-1157 KNFANALQEIN
+1157 KAFSSALQEMN
-1168 GGSLYGF
+1168 SGSLYGF
-1175 ANGITKLITGLGGA
+1175 SNGITKLITSIGGT
-1189 SKSLGEL
+1189 SKSLSEL

-1221 INGLFEKITNTV
+1221 INGLFEKITNAV
-1233 ETILEDLPELVGS
+1233 ETILANLPELVGS

-1262 GSMFGAKDGWIN
+1262 GTMFGAKDGWIN
-1274 GSNAKEVKKITEEL
+1274 NSNAKEVKKITEEL

-1302 KDSIDRENGV
+1302 KDSIDKENGV
-1312 TAITDTQKAL
+1312 TAISDTQKAL
-1322 EAQQRLNENTL
+1322 EAQQRVNENTL
-1333 RILETQMGYHGSH
+1333 RILEAQMGYHGSH
-1346 HSNAHYWNLSSED
+1346 KSNSHYWKLSNDE
-1359 YSQINAVLA
+1359 YSQINTVLA
-1368 AYEQRNPNAKTTTNA
+1368 EYQRRNPQAKTTTNA
-1383 VYSLGDIYKLT
+1383 VYSLSDIYKLT

-1409 TSMLSQGKYDKSEYW
+1409 TSMLDQGKYDKSEYW
-1424 EKYADLADKLNDITQ
+1424 EKYADLAGKMTDITQ
-1439 TLAQKLTGI
+1439 ALSEKLTGI

-1472 KDLNKQFAKSILNFA
+1472 KDLNKQFAKSLLNFA

-1501 NWAETMQ
+1501 NWADTMQ
-1508 LQSGNLTKDQIDQMR
+1508 QQSGNLTKTQIDNMR
-1523 KQYEAFVTEGQGI
+1523 SQYEAFVTEGQSI

-1544 GYDEDSGYSQD
+1544 GYDEQNGYSQD
-1555 SSKSVLEGVTQDEI
+1555 SSKSVLEGVTQDQI
-1569 TETNGRL
+1569 TEANGRL
-1576 SSIQIN
+1576 TSIQIN
-1582 IDKIA
+1582 LDKIA
-1587 DSIQQDY
+1587 ESIQQDY
-1594 EQNGNILLTVGDIK
+1594 EQSGSILLAVGDIK
-1608 SLMNDL
+1608 SLMNDF
-1614 MDMQQQGLDHLKKI
+1614 MDLQMQSLGHLEKI
-1628 EQYTSE
+1628 ELYTSE
-1634 LPTMNEKLEKIRKN
+1634 LPGMHVKLEKIRKN

>member
-1 MADGADNFTIRI
+1 MADGAENFTIRI
-13 DNSKLMQDAANST
+13 DNSKLMQDAANSAK
-26 RIIQSISDAAE
+26 IIQGISDAAAE
-37 QSGKRM
+37 SGKRM

-50 GNRFSSDAAHVNRE
+50 GRKLSSDAAHVNRE
-64 IANIGDQAASAGTS
+64 IAGIGDQAAVTGAS

-93 FSVEQVKSFAG
+93 FSIGQVKEFAG
-104 ELLNA
+104 DVLNV
-109 RANMESLQTSFEVLL
+109 RANMESLQTSFTVLL
-124 GNKEKGK
+124 GSAEAGNKLFE
-131 EFFGQL
+131 QL
-137 RDFGANTPLELP
+137 RDYGATTPLELP
-149 DLSKDAQT
+149 DLAKNAQT

-188 LTLAFAQATSAG
+188 LTLAFSQATSAG

-228 IAEVK
+228 MAEVK
-233 DEMSKGAISAD
+233 DEMSKGAISAE
-244 MLRQAF
+244 MMRQAF

-267 SKNLRGA
+267 SKTLKGA

-280 AIEMTYNDIGEKLE
+280 AIEMAYNGIGEKLE

-301 NLAQTMVEHWEQIG
+301 NLAEEMVSHWEQIG
-315 KALIDI
+315 KALVDI
-321 VAGWGTYKAA
+321 IAGWGTYKAA
-331 VMLVSAVQTAAINQ
+331 VMLVSAIQTAAINQ
-345 QIAGYQALLPAK
+345 QIAGYQALLPVK

-366 ELVTKGRVSQSRAME
+366 ELVTRGSVTQSKAME

-387 EIATKIR
+387 EIAAKMQ
-394 EMQVTLQQANIELQ
+394 EMRVTLQQVNIEVQ
-408 ASRAKYQAATRDL
+408 AMRVKYQAATRDL

-426 RMAVAQSQMRIAIA
+426 RQAVAQSQMRIALQS
-440 GGNAE
+440 GNAE
-445 EIAAAKTAAATAKK
+445 EIATARTAAATAKK

-473 ALNTAT
+473 ALNTAQT
-479 TNRNSIA
+479 QRDAIA
-486 TELDT
+486 TQLDT

-508 TILTLAT
+508 TLLTLAT

-529 MSNPIGAAITIAL
+529 VSNPIGAVITIAL

-563 RQVSIAEQNANDFKQ
+563 KQVSIAEQNANDFKQ

-591 RKLNDTIH
+591 KKLSDTIH
-599 DSNATY
+599 DSNAKY
-605 AERKRAI
+605 AERKKAI

-630 RLFND
+630 KLFNE
-635 NSSAINTY
+635 NSDAINTY
-643 ISNLDRAARAEA
+643 ITNLDRAARAEA
-655 AYQLQV
+655 AYQLQM
-661 ENNKRILK
+661 ENNKRILQ

-678 SKASATMSNFQKRTG
+678 SKASATMRNFQKRTG
-693 YSIFSKEDDAVPNP
+693 YSIFSTEDDAVPNP
-707 DYVNEQAEQER
+707 DYVNKQAEQER
-718 GWVDKFNK
+718 GWIDEFNK
-726 RASDARKQINELK
+726 RADNARKQISELQ

-756 EKNES
+756 EKNENLLES
-761 FLNNLK
+761 LK
-767 NTGGTGGGS
+767 NNSTAGGTG
-776 GKNKKTGK
+776 KTGK

-789 HTGSTGT
+789 HTGSTG
-796 GENTAQKR
+796 ENAAQKQ

-818 AVKNQEAIDQAI
+818 AIKNQEATDQAI

-845 RVNHQKTLDQLDEEQ
+845 RVNHQKNLAQLDEEQ

-871 KKQFANNP
+871 KKQFANDP
-879 KNKGKNFYDAHPY
+879 KNKGKNFYASHPY
-892 DEKTGTYA
+892 DTKTGTYT
-900 GIAPLTNEQT
+900 GIAPLTDEQT
-910 KGIDA
+910 NGIDA
-915 KRQSENLRYGKE
+915 KRQSENLRYSNE
-927 VQDILQQELDDML
+927 VQSILQQAIDDML

-965 KATTEGQKKSL
+965 KATTEGQKKTM
-976 QAQKAKELASA
+976 QAQKSKELATA
-987 DAKSM
+987 DANSM

-1002 EGIGNVLGTVA
+1002 DGIGNVLSSVA
-1013 KETLS
+1013 NETLDR
-1018 TIEDYMKTQE
+1018 IEAYMKTDE
-1028 FKNLR
+1028 FKKLK
-1033 PSDQKAYTDLRQ
+1033 PSDQKAYTDLQ
-1045 QLLQETGG
+1045 QKLLQETGG
-1053 EATSPFNFKQWGDIA
+1053 NATSPFNFKQWGDIA

-1075 ESVRS
+1075 DSVRALS
-1080 LTEKTKAH
+1080 EKTKAH
-1088 REAVSELEKANK
+1088 REAVEKLEEANK
-1100 KLASATTDDAK
+1100 QLASATTDEGK
-1111 KIAQDAVDAATMKV
+1111 KMAQAAVDAATKLV
-1125 QTTGKDETEQAKDTQ
+1125 QQTGQEETEQQEDTQ
-1140 AKRDKLTSSTE
+1140 TKRDKLTNSTE

-1157 KNFANALQEIN
+1157 KNFANALQEMN
-1168 GGSLYGF
+1168 SGSLYGF
-1175 ANGITKLITGLGGA
+1175 ANGITKLITSLGGA

-1208 QILDALGDDPKGF
+1208 QIIDALGDDPTGF
-1221 INGLFEKITNTV
+1221 INGLFEKITNTI
-1233 ETILEDLPELVGS
+1233 ESILANLPNLVGN
-1246 IIKDVGSLIMG
+1246 IIKDAGNLVLG

-1262 GSMFGAKDGWIN
+1262 GSMFGAKSGWLT
-1274 GSNAKEVKKITEEL
+1274 GSNAKEVKRITDEL
-1288 TKSNDALRTSIDNL
+1288 TKSNDALKNSIDRL
-1302 KDSIDRENGV
+1302 KDSIDKENGI

-1322 EAQQRLNENTL
+1322 DAQQKVNENSM
-1333 RILETQMGYHGSH
+1333 RILKEQMNYHGSH
-1346 HSNAHYWNLSSED
+1346 KSNRHYWNLNEEQ

-1368 AYEQRNPNAKTTTNA
+1368 EYQRRNPQAKT
-1383 VYSLGDIYKLT
+1383 SLNEVHSLDDIYKLT

-1409 TSMLSQGKYDKSEYW
+1409 TSMLSQGKYDKSDYW
-1424 EKYADLADKLNDITQ
+1424 ENYADLAGKINDITQ
-1439 TLAQKLTGI
+1439 ALSEKLTGI
-1448 SFDSMHDNF
+1448 SFDTMHDNF
-1457 VSNLMDMSRKASDWT
+1457 VSNLMDMSRKTGDWT
-1472 KDLNKQFAKSILNFA
+1472 KDINKQFAKSLLNFA

-1501 NWAETMQ
+1501 NWADTMQ
-1508 LQSGNLTKDQIDQMR
+1508 QQSGNLTKTQIDNMR
-1523 KQYEAFVTEGQGI
+1523 TEYEAFVTEGQSI
-1536 RDRVFKIT
+1536 RDRVYNIT
-1544 GYDEDSGYSQD
+1544 GYDDSESYSQD
-1555 SSKSVLEGVTQDEI
+1555 SSKSVLEGVTQDQM
-1569 TETNGRL
+1569 TEANGRL
-1576 SSIQIN
+1576 TSIQIN

-1594 EQNGNILLTVGDIK
+1594 ERNGSILLTVGDIK
-1608 SLMNDL
+1608 SLMNDF
-1614 MDMQQQGLDHLKKI
+1614 MDLQMQSLGHLEKI
-1628 EQYTSE
+1628 ELYTSE
-1634 LPTMNEKLEKIRKN
+1634 LPGMSVKLEKIRKN

>member
-50 GNRFSSDAAHVNRE
+50 GNKISSDAAHVNKE
-64 IANIGDQAASAGTS
+64 IANIGDQAVSAGAS

-104 ELLNA
+104 EMLNV

-124 GNKEKGK
+124 GSKEKGK
-131 EFFGQL
+131 ELFNQL
-137 RDFGANTPLELP
+137 REFGANTPLELP
-149 DLSKDAQT
+149 DLSKNAQT

-188 LTLAFAQATSAG
+188 LTLAFSQATSAG

-459 EVQTAAIARNSASK
+459 EVQTATIARNSASK

-479 TNRNSIA
+479 TNRNTIA

-551 KDLFADTGEEAQ
+551 KDLFADTGTEVQKQA
-563 RQVSIAEQNANDFKQ
+563 SIAEQTAQSFKQ

-583 VDDTKAKI
+583 IDDEIAKVTKLKS
-591 RKLNDTIH
+591 TIH

-605 AERKRAI
+605 AQRKQAI
-612 ADMQKIVPSYH
+612 AEMQKIVPGYH
-623 ASITREG
+623 ASISREG
-630 RLFND
+630 KLFEENV
-635 NSSAINTY
+635 SAIDNY
-643 ISNLDRAARAEA
+643 IKKLQKAAMAEA
-655 AYQLQV
+655 AYQLQI
-661 ENNKRILK
+661 ENNKKILK
-669 LEQIASDAD
+669 LQGIAEDAGN
-678 SKASATMSNFQKRTG
+678 KASATMRNFQKRTG
-693 YSIFSKEDDAVPNP
+693 VGLYE
-707 DYVNEQAEQER
+707 NEGVSSSVQDQQETER
-718 GWVDKFNK
+718 GWVDKFLNRQNSTNRQIAEIQRENAK
-726 RASDARKQINELK
+726 YARI
-739 QQNKKLQQVERQ
+739 ERE

-756 EKNES
+756 TSNENI
-761 FLNNLK
+761 LQRVKQHNQP
-767 NTGGTGGGS
+767 GGGS
-776 GKNKKTGK
+776 ATPKAGKAGK
-784 TGKTG
+784 GG
-789 HTGSTGT
+789 HTGTGSTVDYAT
-796 GENTAQKR
+796 K
-804 MEETIKEQEEERQQ
+804 QEEEEHKQALQQ
-818 AVKNQEAIDQAI
+818 AKQAKDDAYAIEQAAIDGMDEGEAKKLRQA
-830 VDAMADGE
+830 A
-838 KKRLEQA
+838 L
-845 RVNHQKTLDQLDEEQ
+845 NHQKEKDQLDEQERELYEQ
-860 RQLYNKQVENA
+860 KVEHA
-871 KKQFANNP
+871 KALWEADP
-879 KNKGKNFYDAHPY
+879 KSKGSGFWSTHTRDK
-892 DEKTGTYA
+892 KTGLVS
-900 GIAPLTNEQT
+900 GIAPLTDEET
-910 KGIDA
+910 SGIDA
-915 KRQSENLRYGKE
+915 QRKSEDIRYGNE
-927 VQDILQQELDDML
+927 VQQILQQSMDSLIE
-940 AYYKE
+940 YYKN

-952 RYAIAKEYDEKIA
+952 RYAIAKDYDEKIA
-965 KATTEGQKKSL
+965 KATTEGEKKSL
-976 QAQKAKELASA
+976 EAQKQRDLATAGANSLA
-987 DAKSM
+987 ND
-992 AMGIDWSQTF
+992 IDWSHTF
-1002 EGIGNVLGTVA
+1002 EGVGNVLGDIA
-1013 KETLS
+1013 RQTL
-1018 TIEDYMKTQE
+1018 EKVEKYMNTDE
-1028 FKNLR
+1028 FKR
-1033 PSDQKAYTDLRQ
+1033 QKPSDQKAYIDLRDKLQ
-1045 QLLQETGG
+1045 QETGG
-1053 EATSPFNFKQWGDIA
+1053 QMTSPFNFGQWGRIA
-1068 KQVKEYQ
+1068 KQVKDYQ
-1075 ESVRS
+1075 QSVRT
-1080 LTEKTKAH
+1080 LQEKTKAH
-1088 REAVSELEKANK
+1088 S
-1100 KLASATTDDAK
+1100 
-1111 KIAQDAVDAATMKV
+1111 DAVKELQEAEKRLKNANTDMAKTIEQNNVDVARRKVNVTGEQVEAARS
-1125 QTTGKDETEQAKDTQ
+1125 DTQ
-1140 AKRDKLTSSTE
+1140 KKQQQLNDSTT
-1151 KATNGM
+1151 KAANGLN
-1157 KNFANALQEIN
+1157 NFAAALQQMN
-1168 GGSLYGF
+1168 SGSLHDF
-1175 ANGITKLITGLGGA
+1175 ANGVTKLITGLVGG
-1189 SKSLGEL
+1189 SKSVGKSLEEL
-1196 GGKVGG
+1196 GGKIGG

-1233 ETILEDLPELVGS
+1233 ETILADLPELVGS

-1274 GSNAKEVKKITEEL
+1274 GSNAK
-1288 TKSNDALRTSIDNL
+1288 
-1302 KDSIDRENGV
+1302 
-1312 TAITDTQKAL
+1312 
-1322 EAQQRLNENTL
+1322 
-1333 RILETQMGYHGSH
+1333 
-1346 HSNAHYWNLSSED
+1346 
-1359 YSQINAVLA
+1359 
-1368 AYEQRNPNAKTTTNA
+1368 
-1383 VYSLGDIYKLT
+1383 
-1394 PEQMNEIRTNLADVW
+1394 
-1409 TSMLSQGKYDKSEYW
+1409 
-1424 EKYADLADKLNDITQ
+1424 
-1439 TLAQKLTGI
+1439 
-1448 SFDSMHDNF
+1448 
-1457 VSNLMDMSRKASDWT
+1457 
-1472 KDLNKQFAKSILNFA
+1472 
-1487 IGTQMDER
+1487 
-1495 LKKWWQ
+1495 
-1501 NWAETMQ
+1501 
-1508 LQSGNLTKDQIDQMR
+1508 
-1523 KQYEAFVTEGQGI
+1523 
-1536 RDRVFKIT
+1536 
-1544 GYDEDSGYSQD
+1544 
-1555 SSKSVLEGVTQDEI
+1555 
-1569 TETNGRL
+1569 
-1576 SSIQIN
+1576 
-1582 IDKIA
+1582 
-1587 DSIQQDY
+1587 
-1594 EQNGNILLTVGDIK
+1594 
-1608 SLMNDL
+1608 
-1614 MDMQQQGLDHLKKI
+1614 
-1628 EQYTSE
+1628 
-1634 LPTMNEKLEKIRKN
+1634 
-1648 TERL
+1648 

>member
-1 MADGADNFTIRI
+1 MADGAENFTIRI
-13 DNSKLMQDAANST
+13 DNSKLMQDAANSAK
-26 RIIQSISDAAE
+26 IIQSISDAAAE
-37 QSGKRM
+37 SGKRM
-43 DESIRID
+43 DSSIRID
-50 GNRFSSDAAHVNRE
+50 GGKFSSDAAHVNRE
-64 IANIGDQAASAGTS
+64 IAGIGDQAASTGAS

-93 FSVEQVKSFAG
+93 FSLGQVKEFAG
-104 ELLNA
+104 EVLNV
-109 RANMESLQTSFEVLL
+109 RANMESLQTSFTVLL
-124 GNKEKGK
+124 GSAEKGN
-131 EFFGQL
+131 ELFEQL
-137 RDFGANTPLELP
+137 RDYGATTPLELP
-149 DLSKDAQT
+149 DLAKNAQT

-162 IQAKDVMGILKDI
+162 IQAKDVMGIIKDI

-188 LTLAFAQATSAG
+188 LTLAFSQATSAG

-213 GFNPLQEIAARTGKT
+213 GFNPLQEIATKTGKT
-228 IAEVK
+228 MGEVK

-250 ADAAGAGGKFD
+250 ADAAGEGGKFD

-267 SKNLRGA
+267 SKTLKGA

-280 AIEMTYNDIGEKLE
+280 AIEMAYNGIGEKLE
-294 PAVMTGI
+294 PAVITGI
-301 NLAQTMVEHWEQIG
+301 NLAEEMVSHWEQIG
-315 KALIDI
+315 KALVDI
-321 VAGWGTYKAA
+321 IAGWGTYKAA
-331 VMLVSAVQTAAINQ
+331 VMLVSAIQTAAINQ
-345 QIAGYQALLPAK
+345 QIAGYQALLPVK

-366 ELVTKGRVSQSRAME
+366 ELVTRGRVTQSKAME

-387 EIATKIR
+387 EIAAKIR

-426 RMAVAQSQMRIAIA
+426 RQAVAQSQMRIALA

-479 TNRNSIA
+479 TNRNAIS
-486 TELDT
+486 TQLDT
-491 LQTNANAVAKK
+491 LQTNVNAVAKK

-508 TILTLAT
+508 MLLTLAT

-529 MSNPIGAAITIAL
+529 MSNPIGAVITIAL

-551 KDLFADTGEEAQ
+551 KDLFADTGEEVQ
-563 RQVSIAEQNANDFKQ
+563 KQVSIAEQNANDFKQ

-591 RKLNDTIH
+591 KKLSDTIH
-599 DSNATY
+599 DSNAKY
-605 AERKRAI
+605 AERKKAI

-630 RLFND
+630 KLFNE
-635 NSSAINTY
+635 NSDAINTY
-643 ISNLDRAARAEA
+643 IKNLDRAARAEA
-655 AYQLQV
+655 AYQLQL
-661 ENNKRILK
+661 ENNKRILQ

-678 SKASATMSNFQKRTG
+678 SKASATMRNFQKRTG
-693 YSIFSKEDDAVPNP
+693 YSIFSSEKDAVPNP

-726 RASDARKQINELK
+726 RSSDARNQISQLQ

-756 EKNES
+756 GKNES
-761 FLNNLK
+761 LLDSLK
-767 NTGGTGGGS
+767 NNGTTGSTGKAG
-776 GKNKKTGK
+776 KKTGK
-784 TGKTG
+784 TG
-789 HTGSTGT
+789 HADST
-796 GENTAQKR
+796 GENAAQKR

-818 AVKNQEAIDQAI
+818 AVKNQEDTAQAV

-845 RVNHQKTLDQLDEEQ
+845 RVNHQKNLDQLDEEQ

-892 DEKTGTYA
+892 DAKTGTYA
-900 GIAPLTNEQT
+900 GIAPLTAEQT

-915 KRQSENLRYGKE
+915 KRQSENIRYGNE
-927 VQDILQQELDDML
+927 VQGILQQAIDDML

-965 KATTEGQKKSL
+965 KAATDGQKKTL
-976 QAQKAKELASA
+976 QAQKEKELATA
-987 DAKSM
+987 DANSM

-1002 EGIGNVLGTVA
+1002 DGIGNVLGSVA
-1013 KETLS
+1013 RETLDR
-1018 TIEDYMKTQE
+1018 IEAYMKTDE
-1028 FKNLR
+1028 FKNLK
-1033 PSDQKAYTDLRQ
+1033 PNDQKAYTDLQ
-1045 QLLQETGG
+1045 QKLLQETGG
-1053 EATSPFNFKQWGDIA
+1053 NATSPFNFKQWGDIA
-1068 KQVKEYQ
+1068 RQVKEYQ
-1075 ESVRS
+1075 DSVRA

-1088 REAVSELEKANK
+1088 REAVAKLEEANK
-1100 KLASATTDDAK
+1100 QLASATTDEAK
-1111 KIAQDAVDAATMKV
+1111 KMAQNAVDAATKQV
-1125 QTTGKDETEQAKDTQ
+1125 QQTGHEETEQQRDTQ

-1151 KATNGM
+1151 KATAGM
-1157 KNFANALQEIN
+1157 KAFSSALQEMN
-1168 GGSLYGF
+1168 SGSLYGF
-1175 ANGITKLITGLGGA
+1175 SNGITKLITSIGGT
-1189 SKSLGEL
+1189 SKSLSEL

-1221 INGLFEKITNTV
+1221 INGLFEKITNAV
-1233 ETILEDLPELVGS
+1233 KTILANLPELVGS

-1262 GSMFGAKDGWIN
+1262 GTMFGAKDGWIN
-1274 GSNAKEVKKITEEL
+1274 NSNAKEVKKITEEL

-1302 KDSIDRENGV
+1302 KDSIDKENGV
-1312 TAITDTQKAL
+1312 TAISDTQKAL
-1322 EAQQRLNENTL
+1322 EAQQRVNENTL
-1333 RILETQMGYHGSH
+1333 RILEAQMGYHGSH
-1346 HSNAHYWNLSSED
+1346 KSNSHYWKLSNDE
-1359 YSQINAVLA
+1359 YSQINTVLA
-1368 AYEQRNPNAKTTTNA
+1368 EYQRRNPQAKTTTNA
-1383 VYSLGDIYKLT
+1383 VYSLSDIYKLT

-1409 TSMLSQGKYDKSEYW
+1409 TSMLDQGKYDKSEYW
-1424 EKYADLADKLNDITQ
+1424 EKYADLAGKMTDITQ
-1439 TLAQKLTGI
+1439 ALSEKLTGI

-1472 KDLNKQFAKSILNFA
+1472 KDLNKQFAKSLLNFA

-1501 NWAETMQ
+1501 NWADTMQ
-1508 LQSGNLTKDQIDQMR
+1508 QQSGNLTKTQIDNMR
-1523 KQYEAFVTEGQGI
+1523 SQYEAFVTEGQSI

-1544 GYDEDSGYSQD
+1544 GYDEQNGYSQD
-1555 SSKSVLEGVTQDEI
+1555 SSKSVLEGVTQDQI
-1569 TETNGRL
+1569 TEANGRL
-1576 SSIQIN
+1576 TSIQIN
-1582 IDKIA
+1582 LDKIA
-1587 DSIQQDY
+1587 ESIQQDY
-1594 EQNGNILLTVGDIK
+1594 EQSGSILLAVGDIK
-1608 SLMNDL
+1608 SLMNDF
-1614 MDMQQQGLDHLKKI
+1614 MDLQMQSLGHLEKI
-1628 EQYTSE
+1628 ELYTSE
-1634 LPTMNEKLEKIRKN
+1634 LPGMHVKLEKIRKN

>member
-1 MADGADNFTIRI
+1 MADGAENFTIRI
-13 DNSKLMQDAANST
+13 DNSKLMQDAANSAK
-26 RIIQSISDAAE
+26 IIQSISDAAAE
-37 QSGKRM
+37 SGKRM
-43 DESIRID
+43 DSSIRID
-50 GNRFSSDAAHVNRE
+50 GGKFSSDAAHVNRE
-64 IANIGDQAASAGTS
+64 IAGIGDQAASTGAS

-93 FSVEQVKSFAG
+93 FSLGQVKEFAG
-104 ELLNA
+104 EVLNV
-109 RANMESLQTSFEVLL
+109 RANMESLQTSFTVLL
-124 GNKEKGK
+124 GSAEKGN
-131 EFFGQL
+131 ELFEQL
-137 RDFGANTPLELP
+137 RDYGATTPLELP
-149 DLSKDAQT
+149 DLAKNAQT

-188 LTLAFAQATSAG
+188 LTLAFSQATSSG

-213 GFNPLQEIAARTGKT
+213 GFNPLQEIATKTGKT
-228 IAEVK
+228 MGEVK

-250 ADAAGAGGKFD
+250 ADAAGEGGKFD

-267 SKNLRGA
+267 SKTLKGA

-280 AIEMTYNDIGEKLE
+280 AIEMAYNGIGEKLE
-294 PAVMTGI
+294 PAVITGI
-301 NLAQTMVEHWEQIG
+301 NLAEEMVSHWEQIG
-315 KALIDI
+315 KALVDI
-321 VAGWGTYKAA
+321 IAGWGTYKAA
-331 VMLVSAVQTAAINQ
+331 VMLVSAIQTAAINQ
-345 QIAGYQALLPAK
+345 QIAGYQALLPVK

-366 ELVTKGRVSQSRAME
+366 ELVTRGRVTQSKAME

-387 EIATKIR
+387 EIAAKIR

-426 RMAVAQSQMRIAIA
+426 RQAVAQSQMRIALA

-479 TNRNSIA
+479 TNRNAIS
-486 TELDT
+486 TQLDT
-491 LQTNANAVAKK
+491 LQTNVNAVAKK

-508 TILTLAT
+508 MLLTLAT

-529 MSNPIGAAITIAL
+529 MSNPIGAVITIAL

-551 KDLFADTGEEAQ
+551 KDLFADTGEEVQ
-563 RQVSIAEQNANDFKQ
+563 KQVSIAEQNANDFKQ

-591 RKLNDTIH
+591 KKLSDTIH
-599 DSNATY
+599 DSNAKY
-605 AERKRAI
+605 AERKKAI

-630 RLFND
+630 KLFNE
-635 NSSAINTY
+635 NSDAINTY
-643 ISNLDRAARAEA
+643 IKNLDRAARAEA
-655 AYQLQV
+655 AYQLQL
-661 ENNKRILK
+661 ENNKRILQ

-678 SKASATMSNFQKRTG
+678 SKASATMRNFQKRTG
-693 YSIFSKEDDAVPNP
+693 YSIFSSEKDAVPNP

-726 RASDARKQINELK
+726 RSSDARNQISQLQ

-761 FLNNLK
+761 LLDSLK
-767 NTGGTGGGS
+767 NNGTTGSTGKAG
-776 GKNKKTGK
+776 KKTGK
-784 TGKTG
+784 TG
-789 HTGSTGT
+789 HADST
-796 GENTAQKR
+796 GENAAQKR

-818 AVKNQEAIDQAI
+818 AVKNQEDTAQAV

-845 RVNHQKTLDQLDEEQ
+845 RVNHQKNLDQLDEEQ

-892 DEKTGTYA
+892 DAKTGTYA
-900 GIAPLTNEQT
+900 GIAPLTAEQT

-915 KRQSENLRYGKE
+915 KRQSENIRYGNE
-927 VQDILQQELDDML
+927 VQGILQQAMDDML

-965 KATTEGQKKSL
+965 KAATDGQKKTL
-976 QAQKAKELASA
+976 QAQKEKELATA
-987 DAKSM
+987 DANSM

-1002 EGIGNVLGTVA
+1002 DGIGNVLGSVA
-1013 KETLS
+1013 RETLDR
-1018 TIEDYMKTQE
+1018 IEAYMKTDE
-1028 FKNLR
+1028 FKNLK
-1033 PSDQKAYTDLRQ
+1033 PNDQKAYTDLQ
-1045 QLLQETGG
+1045 QKLLQETGG
-1053 EATSPFNFKQWGDIA
+1053 NATSPFNFKQWGDIA
-1068 KQVKEYQ
+1068 RQVKEYQ
-1075 ESVRS
+1075 DSVRA

-1088 REAVSELEKANK
+1088 REAVAKLEEANK
-1100 KLASATTDDAK
+1100 QLASATTDEAK
-1111 KIAQDAVDAATMKV
+1111 KMAQNAVDAATKQV
-1125 QTTGKDETEQAKDTQ
+1125 QQTGHEETEQQRDTQ

-1151 KATNGM
+1151 KATAGM
-1157 KNFANALQEIN
+1157 KAFSSALQEMN
-1168 GGSLYGF
+1168 SGSLYGF
-1175 ANGITKLITGLGGA
+1175 SNGITKLITSIGGT
-1189 SKSLGEL
+1189 SKSLSEL

-1221 INGLFEKITNTV
+1221 INGLFEKITNAV
-1233 ETILEDLPELVGS
+1233 ETILANLPELVGS

-1262 GSMFGAKDGWIN
+1262 GTMFGAKDGWIN
-1274 GSNAKEVKKITEEL
+1274 NSNAKEVKKITEEL

-1302 KDSIDRENGV
+1302 KDSIDKENGV
-1312 TAITDTQKAL
+1312 TAISDTQKAL
-1322 EAQQRLNENTL
+1322 EAQQRVNENTL
-1333 RILETQMGYHGSH
+1333 RILEAQMGYHGSH
-1346 HSNAHYWNLSSED
+1346 KSNSHYWKLSND
-1359 YSQINAVLA
+1359 GYSQINTVLA
-1368 AYEQRNPNAKTTTNA
+1368 EYQRRNPQAKTTTNA
-1383 VYSLGDIYKLT
+1383 VYSLSDIYKLT

-1409 TSMLSQGKYDKSEYW
+1409 TSMLDQGKYDKSEYW
-1424 EKYADLADKLNDITQ
+1424 EKYADLAGKMTDITQ
-1439 TLAQKLTGI
+1439 ALSEKLTGI

-1472 KDLNKQFAKSILNFA
+1472 KDLNKQFAKSLLNFA

-1501 NWAETMQ
+1501 NWADTMQ
-1508 LQSGNLTKDQIDQMR
+1508 QQSGNLTKTQIDNMR
-1523 KQYEAFVTEGQGI
+1523 SQYEAFVTEGQSI

-1544 GYDEDSGYSQD
+1544 GYDEQNGYSQD
-1555 SSKSVLEGVTQDEI
+1555 SSKSVLEGVTQDQI
-1569 TETNGRL
+1569 TEANGRL
-1576 SSIQIN
+1576 TSIQIN
-1582 IDKIA
+1582 LDKIA
-1587 DSIQQDY
+1587 ESIQQDY
-1594 EQNGNILLTVGDIK
+1594 EQSGSILLAVGDIK
-1608 SLMNDL
+1608 SLMNDF
-1614 MDMQQQGLDHLKKI
+1614 MDLQMQSLGHLEKI
-1628 EQYTSE
+1628 ELYTSE
-1634 LPTMNEKLEKIRKN
+1634 LPGMHVKLEKIRKN

>member
-1 MADGADNFTIRI
+1 MADGAENFTIRI
-13 DNSKLMQDAANST
+13 DNSKLMQDAANSAK
-26 RIIQSISDAAE
+26 IIQSISDAAAE
-37 QSGKRM
+37 SGKRM
-43 DESIRID
+43 DSSIRID
-50 GNRFSSDAAHVNRE
+50 GGKFSSDAAHVNRE
-64 IANIGDQAASAGTS
+64 IAGIGDQAASTGAS

-93 FSVEQVKSFAG
+93 FSLGQVKEFAG
-104 ELLNA
+104 EVLNV
-109 RANMESLQTSFEVLL
+109 RANMESLQTSFTVLL
-124 GNKEKGK
+124 GSAEKGN
-131 EFFGQL
+131 ELFEQL
-137 RDFGANTPLELP
+137 RDYGATTPLELP
-149 DLSKDAQT
+149 DLAKNAQT

-188 LTLAFAQATSAG
+188 LTLAFSQATSAG

-213 GFNPLQEIAARTGKT
+213 GFNPLQEIATKTGKT
-228 IAEVK
+228 MGEVK

-250 ADAAGAGGKFD
+250 ADAAGEGGKFD

-267 SKNLRGA
+267 SKTLKGA

-280 AIEMTYNDIGEKLE
+280 AIEMAYNGIGEKLE
-294 PAVMTGI
+294 PAVITGI
-301 NLAQTMVEHWEQIG
+301 NLAEEMVSHWEQIG
-315 KALIDI
+315 KALVDI
-321 VAGWGTYKAA
+321 IAGWGTYKAA
-331 VMLVSAVQTAAINQ
+331 VMLVSAIQTAAINQ
-345 QIAGYQALLPAK
+345 QIAGYQALLPVK

-366 ELVTKGRVSQSRAME
+366 ELVTRGRVTQSKAME

-387 EIATKIR
+387 EIAAKIR

-426 RMAVAQSQMRIAIA
+426 RQAVAQSQMRIALA

-479 TNRNSIA
+479 TNRNAIS
-486 TELDT
+486 TQLDT
-491 LQTNANAVAKK
+491 LQTNVNAVAKK

-508 TILTLAT
+508 MLLTLAT

-529 MSNPIGAAITIAL
+529 MSNPIGAVITIAL

-551 KDLFADTGEEAQ
+551 KDLFADTGEEVQ
-563 RQVSIAEQNANDFKQ
+563 KQVSIAEQNANDFKQ

-591 RKLNDTIH
+591 KKLSDTIH
-599 DSNATY
+599 DSNAKY
-605 AERKRAI
+605 AERKKAI

-630 RLFND
+630 KLFNE
-635 NSSAINTY
+635 NSDAINTY
-643 ISNLDRAARAEA
+643 IKNLDRAARAEA
-655 AYQLQV
+655 AYQLQL
-661 ENNKRILK
+661 ENNKRILQ

-678 SKASATMSNFQKRTG
+678 SKASATMRNFQKRTG
-693 YSIFSKEDDAVPNP
+693 YSIFSSEKDAVPNP

-726 RASDARKQINELK
+726 RSSDARNQISQLQ

-761 FLNNLK
+761 LLDSLK
-767 NTGGTGGGS
+767 NNGTTGSTGKAG
-776 GKNKKTGK
+776 KKTGK
-784 TGKTG
+784 TG
-789 HTGSTGT
+789 HADST
-796 GENTAQKR
+796 GENAAQKR

-818 AVKNQEAIDQAI
+818 AVKNQEDTAQAV

-845 RVNHQKTLDQLDEEQ
+845 RVNHQKNLDQLDEEQ

-892 DEKTGTYA
+892 DAKTGTYA
-900 GIAPLTNEQT
+900 GIAPLTAEQT

-915 KRQSENLRYGKE
+915 KRQSENIRYGNE
-927 VQDILQQELDDML
+927 VQGILQQAMDDML

-965 KATTEGQKKSL
+965 KAATDGQKKTL
-976 QAQKAKELASA
+976 QAQKEKELATA
-987 DAKSM
+987 DANSM

-1002 EGIGNVLGTVA
+1002 DGIGNVLGSVA
-1013 KETLS
+1013 RETLDR
-1018 TIEDYMKTQE
+1018 IEAYMKTDE
-1028 FKNLR
+1028 FKNLK
-1033 PSDQKAYTDLRQ
+1033 PNDQKAYTDLQ
-1045 QLLQETGG
+1045 QKLLQETGG
-1053 EATSPFNFKQWGDIA
+1053 NATSPFNFKQWGDIA
-1068 KQVKEYQ
+1068 RQVKEYQ
-1075 ESVRS
+1075 DSVRA

-1088 REAVSELEKANK
+1088 REAVAKLEEANK
-1100 KLASATTDDAK
+1100 QLASATTDEAK
-1111 KIAQDAVDAATMKV
+1111 KMAQNAVDAATKQV
-1125 QTTGKDETEQAKDTQ
+1125 QQTGHEETEQQRDTQ

-1151 KATNGM
+1151 KATAGM
-1157 KNFANALQEIN
+1157 KAFSSALQEMN
-1168 GGSLYGF
+1168 SGSLYGF
-1175 ANGITKLITGLGGA
+1175 SNGITKLITSIGGT
-1189 SKSLGEL
+1189 SKSLSEL

-1221 INGLFEKITNTV
+1221 INGLFEKITNAV
-1233 ETILEDLPELVGS
+1233 ETILANLPELVGS

-1262 GSMFGAKDGWIN
+1262 GTMFGAKDGWIN
-1274 GSNAKEVKKITEEL
+1274 NSNAKEVKKITEEL

-1302 KDSIDRENGV
+1302 KDSIDKENGV
-1312 TAITDTQKAL
+1312 TAISDTQKAL
-1322 EAQQRLNENTL
+1322 EAQQRVNENTL
-1333 RILETQMGYHGSH
+1333 RILEAQMGYHGSH
-1346 HSNAHYWNLSSED
+1346 KSNSHYWNLSDNE

-1368 AYEQRNPNAKTTTNA
+1368 EYQRRNPQAKTTTNS

-1409 TSMLSQGKYDKSEYW
+1409 TSMLEQGKYDKSEYW
-1424 EKYADLADKLNDITQ
+1424 EKYADLAGKMADITQ
-1439 TLAQKLTGI
+1439 TLSEKLTGI

-1472 KDLNKQFAKSILNFA
+1472 KDLNKQFAKSLLNFA

-1501 NWAETMQ
+1501 NWADTMQ
-1508 LQSGNLTKDQIDQMR
+1508 QQSGNLTKTQIDNMR
-1523 KQYEAFVTEGQGI
+1523 SQYEAFVTEGQSI

-1544 GYDEDSGYSQD
+1544 GYDEQNGYSQD
-1555 SSKSVLEGVTQDEI
+1555 SSKSVLEGVTQDQI
-1569 TETNGRL
+1569 TEANGRL
-1576 SSIQIN
+1576 TSIQIN
-1582 IDKIA
+1582 LDKIA
-1587 DSIQQDY
+1587 ESIQQDY
-1594 EQNGNILLTVGDIK
+1594 EQSGSILLAVGDIK
-1608 SLMNDL
+1608 SLMNDF
-1614 MDMQQQGLDHLKKI
+1614 MDLQMQSLGHLEKI
-1628 EQYTSE
+1628 ELYTSE
-1634 LPTMNEKLEKIRKN
+1634 LPGMHVKLEKIRKN

>member
-1 MADGADNFTIRI
+1 MADGAENFTIRI
-13 DNSKLMQDAANST
+13 DNSKLMQDAANSAK
-26 RIIQSISDAAE
+26 IIQGISDAAAE
-37 QSGKRM
+37 SGKRM
-43 DESIRID
+43 DSSIRID
-50 GNRFSSDAAHVNRE
+50 GSKFSSDAAHVNRE
-64 IANIGDQAASAGTS
+64 IAGIGDQAASTGAS

-93 FSVEQVKSFAG
+93 FSLGQVKEFAG
-104 ELLNA
+104 EVLNV
-109 RANMESLQTSFEVLL
+109 RANMESLQTSFTVLL
-124 GNKEKGK
+124 GSAEKGN
-131 EFFGQL
+131 ELFEQL
-137 RDFGANTPLELP
+137 RDYGATTPLELP
-149 DLSKDAQT
+149 DLAKNAQT

-188 LTLAFAQATSAG
+188 LTLAFSQATSAG

-213 GFNPLQEIAARTGKT
+213 GFNPLQEIATKTGKT
-228 IAEVK
+228 MGEVK

-250 ADAAGAGGKFD
+250 ADAAGEGGKFD

-267 SKNLRGA
+267 SKTLKGA

-280 AIEMTYNDIGEKLE
+280 AIEMAYNGIGEKLE
-294 PAVMTGI
+294 PAVITGI
-301 NLAQTMVEHWEQIG
+301 NLAEEMVSHWEQIG
-315 KALIDI
+315 KALVDI
-321 VAGWGTYKAA
+321 IAGWGTYKAA
-331 VMLVSAVQTAAINQ
+331 VMLVSAIQTAAINQ
-345 QIAGYQALLPAK
+345 QIAGYQALLPVK

-366 ELVTKGRVSQSRAME
+366 ELVTRGRVTQSKAME

-387 EIATKIR
+387 EIAAKIR

-426 RMAVAQSQMRIAIA
+426 RQAVVQSQMRIALA

-479 TNRNSIA
+479 TNRNAIS
-486 TELDT
+486 TQLDT
-491 LQTNANAVAKK
+491 LQTNVNAVAKK

-508 TILTLAT
+508 MLLTLAT

-529 MSNPIGAAITIAL
+529 MSNPIGAVITIAL

-551 KDLFADTGEEAQ
+551 KDLFADTGEEVQ
-563 RQVSIAEQNANDFKQ
+563 KQVSIAEQNANDFKQ

-591 RKLNDTIH
+591 KKLSDTIH
-599 DSNATY
+599 DSNAKY
-605 AERKRAI
+605 AERKKAI

-630 RLFND
+630 KLFNE
-635 NSSAINTY
+635 NSDAINTY
-643 ISNLDRAARAEA
+643 IKNLDRAARAEA
-655 AYQLQV
+655 AYQLQL
-661 ENNKRILK
+661 ENNKRILQ

-678 SKASATMSNFQKRTG
+678 SKASATMRNFQKRTG
-693 YSIFSKEDDAVPNP
+693 YSIFSSEKDAVPNP

-726 RASDARKQINELK
+726 RSSDARNQISQLQ

-761 FLNNLK
+761 LLDSLK
-767 NTGGTGGGS
+767 NNGTTGSTGKAG
-776 GKNKKTGK
+776 KKTGK
-784 TGKTG
+784 TG
-789 HTGSTGT
+789 HADST
-796 GENTAQKR
+796 GENAAQKR

-818 AVKNQEAIDQAI
+818 AVKNQEDTAQAV

-845 RVNHQKTLDQLDEEQ
+845 RVNHQKNLDQLDEEQ

-892 DEKTGTYA
+892 DAKTGTYA
-900 GIAPLTNEQT
+900 GIAPLTAEQT

-915 KRQSENLRYGKE
+915 KRQSENIRYGNE
-927 VQDILQQELDDML
+927 VQGILQQAMDDML

-965 KATTEGQKKSL
+965 KAATDGQKKTL
-976 QAQKAKELASA
+976 QAQKEKELATA
-987 DAKSM
+987 DANSM

-1002 EGIGNVLGTVA
+1002 DGIGNVLGSVA
-1013 KETLS
+1013 RETLDR
-1018 TIEDYMKTQE
+1018 IEAYMKTDE
-1028 FKNLR
+1028 FKNLK
-1033 PSDQKAYTDLRQ
+1033 PNDQKAYTDLQ
-1045 QLLQETGG
+1045 QKLLQETGG
-1053 EATSPFNFKQWGDIA
+1053 NATSPFNFKQWGDIA
-1068 KQVKEYQ
+1068 RQVKEYQ
-1075 ESVRS
+1075 DSVRA

-1088 REAVSELEKANK
+1088 REAVAKLEEANK
-1100 KLASATTDDAK
+1100 QLASATTDEAK
-1111 KIAQDAVDAATMKV
+1111 KMAQNAVDAATKRV
-1125 QTTGKDETEQAKDTQ
+1125 QQTGHEETEQQRDTQ

-1151 KATNGM
+1151 KATAGM
-1157 KNFANALQEIN
+1157 KAFSSALQEMN
-1168 GGSLYGF
+1168 SGSLYGF
-1175 ANGITKLITGLGGA
+1175 SNGITKLITSIGGT
-1189 SKSLGEL
+1189 SKSLSEL

-1221 INGLFEKITNTV
+1221 INGLFEKITNAV
-1233 ETILEDLPELVGS
+1233 ETILANLPELVGS

-1262 GSMFGAKDGWIN
+1262 GTMFGAKDGWIN
-1274 GSNAKEVKKITEEL
+1274 NSNAKEVKKITEEL

-1302 KDSIDRENGV
+1302 KDSIDKENGV
-1312 TAITDTQKAL
+1312 TAISDTQKAL
-1322 EAQQRLNENTL
+1322 EAQQRVNENTL
-1333 RILETQMGYHGSH
+1333 RILEAQMGYHGSH
-1346 HSNAHYWNLSSED
+1346 KSNSHYWKLSND
-1359 YSQINAVLA
+1359 GYSQINTVLA
-1368 AYEQRNPNAKTTTNA
+1368 EYQRRNPQAKTTTNA
-1383 VYSLGDIYKLT
+1383 VYSLSDIYKLT

-1409 TSMLSQGKYDKSEYW
+1409 TSMLDQGKYDKSEYW
-1424 EKYADLADKLNDITQ
+1424 EKYADLAGKMTDITQ
-1439 TLAQKLTGI
+1439 ALSEKLTGI

-1472 KDLNKQFAKSILNFA
+1472 KDLNKQFAKSLLNFA

-1501 NWAETMQ
+1501 NWADTMQ
-1508 LQSGNLTKDQIDQMR
+1508 QQSGNLMKTQIDNMR
-1523 KQYEAFVTEGQGI
+1523 SQYEAFVTEGQSI

-1544 GYDEDSGYSQD
+1544 GYDEQNGYSQD
-1555 SSKSVLEGVTQDEI
+1555 SSKSVLEGVTQDQI
-1569 TETNGRL
+1569 TEANGRL
-1576 SSIQIN
+1576 TSIQIN
-1582 IDKIA
+1582 LDKIA
-1587 DSIQQDY
+1587 ESIQQDY
-1594 EQNGNILLTVGDIK
+1594 EQSGSILLAVGDIK
-1608 SLMNDL
+1608 SLMNDF
-1614 MDMQQQGLDHLKKI
+1614 MDLQMQSLGHLEKI
-1628 EQYTSE
+1628 ELYTSE
-1634 LPTMNEKLEKIRKN
+1634 LPGMHVKLEKIRKN

>member
-1 MADGADNFTIRI
+1 MADGAENFTIRI
-13 DNSKLMQDAANST
+13 DNSKLMQDAANSAK
-26 RIIQSISDAAE
+26 IIQSISDAAAE
-37 QSGKRM
+37 SGKRM
-43 DESIRID
+43 DSSIRID
-50 GNRFSSDAAHVNRE
+50 GGKFSSDAAHVNRE
-64 IANIGDQAASAGTS
+64 IAGIGDQAASTGAS

-93 FSVEQVKSFAG
+93 FSLGQVKEFAG
-104 ELLNA
+104 EVLNV
-109 RANMESLQTSFEVLL
+109 RANMESLQTSFTVLL
-124 GNKEKGK
+124 GSAEKGN
-131 EFFGQL
+131 ELFEQL
-137 RDFGANTPLELP
+137 RDYGATTPLELP
-149 DLSKDAQT
+149 DLAKNAQT

-188 LTLAFAQATSAG
+188 LTLAFSQATSSG

-213 GFNPLQEIAARTGKT
+213 GFNPLQEIATKTGKT
-228 IAEVK
+228 MGEVK

-250 ADAAGAGGKFD
+250 ADAAGEGGKFD

-267 SKNLRGA
+267 SKTLKGA

-280 AIEMTYNDIGEKLE
+280 AIEMAYNGIGEKLE
-294 PAVMTGI
+294 PAVITGI
-301 NLAQTMVEHWEQIG
+301 NLAEEMVSHWEQIG
-315 KALIDI
+315 KALVDI
-321 VAGWGTYKAA
+321 IAGWGTYKAA
-331 VMLVSAVQTAAINQ
+331 VMLVSAIQTAAINQ
-345 QIAGYQALLPAK
+345 QIAGYQALLPVK

-366 ELVTKGRVSQSRAME
+366 ELVTRGRVTQSKAME

-387 EIATKIR
+387 EIAAKIR

-426 RMAVAQSQMRIAIA
+426 RQAVAQSQMRIALA

-479 TNRNSIA
+479 TNRNAIS
-486 TELDT
+486 TQLDT
-491 LQTNANAVAKK
+491 LQTNVNAVAKK

-508 TILTLAT
+508 MLLTLAT

-529 MSNPIGAAITIAL
+529 MSNPIGAVITIAL

-551 KDLFADTGEEAQ
+551 KDLFADTGEEVQ
-563 RQVSIAEQNANDFKQ
+563 KQVSIAEQNANDFKQ

-591 RKLNDTIH
+591 KKLSDTIH
-599 DSNATY
+599 DSNAKY
-605 AERKRAI
+605 AERKKAI

-630 RLFND
+630 KLFNE
-635 NSSAINTY
+635 NSDAINTY
-643 ISNLDRAARAEA
+643 IKNLDRAARAEA
-655 AYQLQV
+655 AYQLQL
-661 ENNKRILK
+661 ENNKRILQ

-678 SKASATMSNFQKRTG
+678 SKASATMRNFQKRTG
-693 YSIFSKEDDAVPNP
+693 YSIFSSEKDAVPNP

-726 RASDARKQINELK
+726 RSSDARNQISQLQ

-761 FLNNLK
+761 LLDSLK
-767 NTGGTGGGS
+767 NNGTTGSTGKAG
-776 GKNKKTGK
+776 KKTGK
-784 TGKTG
+784 TG
-789 HTGSTGT
+789 HADST
-796 GENTAQKR
+796 GENAAQKR

-818 AVKNQEAIDQAI
+818 AVKNQEDTAQAV

-845 RVNHQKTLDQLDEEQ
+845 RVNHQKNLDQLDEEQ

-892 DEKTGTYA
+892 DAKTGTYA
-900 GIAPLTNEQT
+900 GIAPLTAEQT

-915 KRQSENLRYGKE
+915 KRQSENIRYGNE
-927 VQDILQQELDDML
+927 VQGILQQAMDDML

-965 KATTEGQKKSL
+965 KAATDGQKKTL
-976 QAQKAKELASA
+976 QAQKEKELATA
-987 DAKSM
+987 DANSM

-1002 EGIGNVLGTVA
+1002 DGIGNVLGSVA
-1013 KETLS
+1013 REALDR
-1018 TIEDYMKTQE
+1018 IEAYMKTDE
-1028 FKNLR
+1028 FKNLK
-1033 PSDQKAYTDLRQ
+1033 PNDQKAYTDLQ
-1045 QLLQETGG
+1045 QKLLQETGG
-1053 EATSPFNFKQWGDIA
+1053 NATSPFNFKQWGDIA
-1068 KQVKEYQ
+1068 RQVKEYQ
-1075 ESVRS
+1075 DSVRA

-1088 REAVSELEKANK
+1088 REAVAKLEEANK
-1100 KLASATTDDAK
+1100 QLASATTDEAK
-1111 KIAQDAVDAATMKV
+1111 KMAQNAVDAATKQV
-1125 QTTGKDETEQAKDTQ
+1125 QQTGHEETEQQRDTQ

-1151 KATNGM
+1151 KATAGM
-1157 KNFANALQEIN
+1157 KAFSSALQEMN
-1168 GGSLYGF
+1168 SGSLYGF
-1175 ANGITKLITGLGGA
+1175 SNGITKLITSIGGT
-1189 SKSLGEL
+1189 SKSLSEL

-1221 INGLFEKITNTV
+1221 INGLFEKITNAV
-1233 ETILEDLPELVGS
+1233 ETILANLPELVGS

-1262 GSMFGAKDGWIN
+1262 GTMFGAKDGWIN
-1274 GSNAKEVKKITEEL
+1274 NSNAKEVKKITEEL

-1302 KDSIDRENGV
+1302 KDSIDKENGV
-1312 TAITDTQKAL
+1312 TAISDTQKAL
-1322 EAQQRLNENTL
+1322 EAQQRVNENTL
-1333 RILETQMGYHGSH
+1333 RILEAQMGYHGSH
-1346 HSNAHYWNLSSED
+1346 KSNSHYWKLSNDE
-1359 YSQINAVLA
+1359 YSQINTVLA
-1368 AYEQRNPNAKTTTNA
+1368 EYQRRNPQAKTTTNA
-1383 VYSLGDIYKLT
+1383 VYSLSDIYKLT

-1409 TSMLSQGKYDKSEYW
+1409 TSMLDQGKYDKSEYW
-1424 EKYADLADKLNDITQ
+1424 EKYADLAGKMTDITQ
-1439 TLAQKLTGI
+1439 ALSEKLTGI

-1472 KDLNKQFAKSILNFA
+1472 KDLNKQFAKSLLNFA

-1501 NWAETMQ
+1501 NWADTMQ
-1508 LQSGNLTKDQIDQMR
+1508 QQSGNLTKTQIDNMR
-1523 KQYEAFVTEGQGI
+1523 SQYEAFVTEGQSI

-1544 GYDEDSGYSQD
+1544 GYDEQNGYSQD
-1555 SSKSVLEGVTQDEI
+1555 SSKSVLEGVTQDQI
-1569 TETNGRL
+1569 TEANGRL
-1576 SSIQIN
+1576 TSIQIN
-1582 IDKIA
+1582 LDKIA
-1587 DSIQQDY
+1587 ESIQQDY
-1594 EQNGNILLTVGDIK
+1594 EQSGSILLAVGDIK
-1608 SLMNDL
+1608 SLMNDF
-1614 MDMQQQGLDHLKKI
+1614 MDLQMQSLGHLEKI
-1628 EQYTSE
+1628 ELYTSE
-1634 LPTMNEKLEKIRKN
+1634 LPGMHVKLEKIRKN

>member
-1 MADGADNFTIRI
+1 MADGAENFTIRI
-13 DNSKLMQDAANST
+13 DNSKLMQDAANSAK
-26 RIIQSISDAAE
+26 IIQSISDAAAE
-37 QSGKRM
+37 SGKRM
-43 DESIRID
+43 DSSIRID
-50 GNRFSSDAAHVNRE
+50 GGKFSSDAAHVNRE
-64 IANIGDQAASAGTS
+64 IAGIGDQAASTGAS

-93 FSVEQVKSFAG
+93 FSLGQMKEFAG
-104 ELLNA
+104 EVLNV
-109 RANMESLQTSFEVLL
+109 RANMESLQTSFTVLL
-124 GNKEKGK
+124 GSAEKGN
-131 EFFGQL
+131 ELFEQL
-137 RDFGANTPLELP
+137 RDYGATTPLELP
-149 DLSKDAQT
+149 DLAKNAQT

-188 LTLAFAQATSAG
+188 LTLAFSQATSSG

-213 GFNPLQEIAARTGKT
+213 GFNPLQEIATKTGKT
-228 IAEVK
+228 MGEVK

-250 ADAAGAGGKFD
+250 ADAAGEGGKFD

-267 SKNLRGA
+267 SKTLKGA

-280 AIEMTYNDIGEKLE
+280 AIEMAYNGIGEKLE
-294 PAVMTGI
+294 PAVITGI
-301 NLAQTMVEHWEQIG
+301 NLAEEMVSHWEQIG
-315 KALIDI
+315 KALVDI
-321 VAGWGTYKAA
+321 IAGWGTYKAS
-331 VMLVSAVQTAAINQ
+331 VMLVSAIQTAAINQ
-345 QIAGYQALLPAK
+345 QIAGYQALLPVK

-366 ELVTKGRVSQSRAME
+366 ELVTRGRVTQSKAME

-387 EIATKIR
+387 EIAAKIR

-426 RMAVAQSQMRIAIA
+426 RQAVAQSQMRIALA

-479 TNRNSIA
+479 TNRNAIS
-486 TELDT
+486 TQLDT
-491 LQTNANAVAKK
+491 LQTNVNAVAKK

-508 TILTLAT
+508 MLLTLAT

-529 MSNPIGAAITIAL
+529 MSNPIGAVITIAL

-551 KDLFADTGEEAQ
+551 KDLFADTGEEVQ
-563 RQVSIAEQNANDFKQ
+563 KQVSIAEQNANDFKQ

-591 RKLNDTIH
+591 KKLSDTIH
-599 DSNATY
+599 DSNAKY
-605 AERKRAI
+605 AERKKAI

-630 RLFND
+630 KLFNE
-635 NSSAINTY
+635 NSDAINTY
-643 ISNLDRAARAEA
+643 IKNLDRAARAEA
-655 AYQLQV
+655 AYQLQL
-661 ENNKRILK
+661 ENNKRILQ

-678 SKASATMSNFQKRTG
+678 SKASATMRNFQKRTG
-693 YSIFSKEDDAVPNP
+693 YSIFSSEKDAVPNP

-726 RASDARKQINELK
+726 RSSDARNQISQLQ

-761 FLNNLK
+761 LLDSLK
-767 NTGGTGGGS
+767 NNGTTGSTGKAG
-776 GKNKKTGK
+776 KKTGK
-784 TGKTG
+784 TG
-789 HTGSTGT
+789 HADST
-796 GENTAQKR
+796 GENAAQKR

-818 AVKNQEAIDQAI
+818 AVKNQEDTAQAV

-845 RVNHQKTLDQLDEEQ
+845 RVNHQKNLDQLDEEQ

-892 DEKTGTYA
+892 DAKTGTYA
-900 GIAPLTNEQT
+900 GIAPLTAEQT

-915 KRQSENLRYGKE
+915 KRQSENIRYGNE
-927 VQDILQQELDDML
+927 VQGILQQAMDDML

-965 KATTEGQKKSL
+965 KAATDGQKKTL
-976 QAQKAKELASA
+976 QAQKEKELATA
-987 DAKSM
+987 DANSM

-1002 EGIGNVLGTVA
+1002 DGIGNVLGSVA
-1013 KETLS
+1013 RETLDR
-1018 TIEDYMKTQE
+1018 IEAYMKTDE
-1028 FKNLR
+1028 FKNLK
-1033 PSDQKAYTDLRQ
+1033 PNDQKAYTDLQ
-1045 QLLQETGG
+1045 QKLLQETGG
-1053 EATSPFNFKQWGDIA
+1053 NATSPFNFKQWGDIA
-1068 KQVKEYQ
+1068 RQVKEYQ
-1075 ESVRS
+1075 DSVRA

-1088 REAVSELEKANK
+1088 REAVAKLEEANK
-1100 KLASATTDDAK
+1100 QLASATTDEAK
-1111 KIAQDAVDAATMKV
+1111 KMAQNAVDAATKQV
-1125 QTTGKDETEQAKDTQ
+1125 QQTGHEETEQQRDTQ

-1151 KATNGM
+1151 KATAGM
-1157 KNFANALQEIN
+1157 KAFSSALQEMN
-1168 GGSLYGF
+1168 SGSLYGF
-1175 ANGITKLITGLGGA
+1175 SNGITKLITSIGGT
-1189 SKSLGEL
+1189 SKSLSEL

-1221 INGLFEKITNTV
+1221 INGLFEKITNAV
-1233 ETILEDLPELVGS
+1233 ETILANLPELVGS

-1262 GSMFGAKDGWIN
+1262 GTMFGAKDGWIN
-1274 GSNAKEVKKITEEL
+1274 NSNAKEVKKITEEL

-1302 KDSIDRENGV
+1302 KDSIDKENGV
-1312 TAITDTQKAL
+1312 TAISDTQKAL
-1322 EAQQRLNENTL
+1322 EAQQRVNENTL
-1333 RILETQMGYHGSH
+1333 RILEAQMGYHGSH
-1346 HSNAHYWNLSSED
+1346 KSNSHYWKLSNDE
-1359 YSQINAVLA
+1359 YSQINTVLA
-1368 AYEQRNPNAKTTTNA
+1368 EYQRRNPQAKTTTNA
-1383 VYSLGDIYKLT
+1383 VYSLSDIYKLT

-1409 TSMLSQGKYDKSEYW
+1409 TSMLDQGKYDKSEYW
-1424 EKYADLADKLNDITQ
+1424 EKYADLAGKMTDITQ
-1439 TLAQKLTGI
+1439 ALSEKLTGI

-1472 KDLNKQFAKSILNFA
+1472 KDLNKQFAKSLLNFA

-1501 NWAETMQ
+1501 NWADTMQ
-1508 LQSGNLTKDQIDQMR
+1508 QQSGNLTKTQIDNMR
-1523 KQYEAFVTEGQGI
+1523 SQYEAFVTEGQSI

-1544 GYDEDSGYSQD
+1544 GYDEQNGYSQD
-1555 SSKSVLEGVTQDEI
+1555 SSKSVLEGVTQDQI
-1569 TETNGRL
+1569 TEANGRL
-1576 SSIQIN
+1576 TSIQIN
-1582 IDKIA
+1582 LDKIA
-1587 DSIQQDY
+1587 ESIQQDY
-1594 EQNGNILLTVGDIK
+1594 EQSGSILLAVGDIK
-1608 SLMNDL
+1608 SLMNDF
-1614 MDMQQQGLDHLKKI
+1614 MDLQMQSLGHLEKI
-1628 EQYTSE
+1628 ELYTSE
-1634 LPTMNEKLEKIRKN
+1634 LPGMHVKLEKIRKN